1 MATLTRAESLAI
13 LSGGAKGKGTPA
25 LEQDEE
31 KQNGSQNSGSAVMS
45 REESLKILSEG
56 AAGTYKPKNET
67 VSNSPSTAGLADMF
81 TPFGATKAAWAA
93 PQQTQRAKLQKELDR
108 LDNAAAYVTTTEQSD
123 EIDAQRKPIIEQLR
137 KLDEAEGKTG
147 VYTGGDRLKNA
158 LGNAKLATQQGLTQA
173 DHRIAQTADWLFGGI
188 AKEGKALVNAT
199 LQTINPNWGFKDE
212 DPWITRYNKRGAEV
226 LAQNDAIAQQ
236 RIEEGKLNKTAWKYA
251 PEVVAAIPDA
261 VLAFATGGAI
271 AGGQATRAGLETASA
286 IAQGSS
292 AAQKLIPIADAAKNM
307 MKSPAWLSAFAQ
319 TAGGSYE
326 EALADGATEEQ
337 ANLYALLNGF
347 ANATIEVGG
356 SDEAMGGIQKLPQ
369 QLRDALEKG
378 NKNAVMQWV
387 KSTAGEATEEVL
399 QGMAEKG
406 LRGLYTDVPL
416 YSDTDENAVINP
428 KRAKEEALG
437 GLIVGGVLGGGQT
450 ALQSAINSGRG
461 QNANGAQD
469 AQEMQSAAGDISAP
483 PAQANAD
490 TGASARLNSDV
501 QTDVGLQNAEGIKK
515 AASEAANADIA
526 GDSRVA
532 NAEVST
538 PDMIPAAQTEDAE
551 QSVDYDTGRYNR
563 AAKAAQNAQRA
574 TPQAETP
581 PATANATQT
590 ASDELNLRD
599 EGNVSSSD
607 YDTQRLESLM
617 FSEAPQ
623 EAVHNTDSFD
633 AVTAN
638 DDFQNRD
645 FNDVG
650 NRKIKAYM
658 YENPEVKP
666 FFQFEAEAMLSDL
679 KNSVKGER
687 FYNSQLAYD
696 SGSEYGWTGN
706 KRLVSDDIAVL
717 LDYGYSYEEIEKG
730 LKAIIED
737 DGRENNACSKRIE
750 FLLNDRLMD
759 GYTDWLSN
767 EFVPPNQEYRNMI
780 LEKQINAYSKEA
792 FEEYLKAETPP
803 PTANAA
809 QAAPGALNMQEET
822 TAQGQKTTAAQNAAP
837 ANDNQTTG
845 QRERPKG
852 ANAVRGFS
860 VNIATDEAMNEDLR
874 ESHRESPD
882 TYEPLANKDVL
893 AKANAIYAEGFESAR
908 NKLQQAIGAAKNGGS
923 LAPEMLPLG
932 RMVANELAKSDLK
945 AAREITSD
953 LAVELTKAGQFI
965 QAAKLLRQ
973 TGASPLDV
981 MDTIA
986 KGLAEINKA
995 VAEKYPRKAEKWEAA
1010 LTDAEIEQIQ
1020 NTDFK
1025 QDGAFESVYEQVM
1038 KRVGEEMPAGLWEK
1052 LTEIRRISMLLNPK
1066 TQIKNAASNIPMMGM
1081 RKVSEK
1087 LSGAIQDG
1095 LTAVGWMDKAEQTR
1109 TSNVSGAKKEL
1120 ARRVYDEVKDD
1131 IKGQSNKWDMRQDIN
1146 KYRTYFKKGAI
1157 QKFIERKV
1165 GKEMQHSVLE
1175 STRQLTYE
1183 LLETGDAPFVKS
1195 AFVDSLA
1202 QYCAAQGIHN
1212 RADVTQAAIDFA
1224 TANAMEA
1231 TFKNANAI
1239 ATALNNLK
1247 RNSSVASAAL
1257 DVLLPFTTTPAN
1269 IMQLTLDYSPLGF
1282 FKALGS
1288 NIMGKSTMAQR
1299 IDMISKATTGSALM
1313 ALGFALRAMGKIT
1326 GAEPDDEDEA
1336 EWQKA
1341 NGWQPYSFRG
1351 KDGGWYYAYDWA
1363 QPVGSMLVFGSEI
1376 YDAIQG
1382 REDWRDAVFNA
1393 VYASGDSAL
1402 NMSLFQN
1409 ILGVLKGTGSPTEKV
1424 LEEIITGGATQFMPG
1439 IAGAIAR
1446 TIDETK
1452 RSTYTGADVIDDTKA
1467 RLQANT
1473 PFASKKLPASVNVK
1487 GEENTRGN
1495 LGERILQN
1503 FISPGNFSK
1512 GKGKKTDVDKEIESL
1527 YAETEDNSIFPRKSP
1542 YKVSYD
1548 GETYTFTGDERADF
1562 QKIQGNKYYELASK
1576 LIASD
1581 IYRNASGY
1589 DRAKML
1595 AEISSFSLDA
1605 AKRDFFKDKD
1615 GVEYSS
1621 DKYDSIYESGTKNA
1635 WEYLGAKTAFTQAKK
1650 QNDYSAQ
1657 DKFLKVYDQL
1667 TAGTKRMLENSSATA
1682 RMDDMAEA
1690 YEKGGI
1696 RAKEWNTVY
1705 EKYKELNG
1713 TKRSGYTASDK
1724 ATDFEA
1730 WMEREGFTQNQ
1741 RKILTDQFTFFSQVP
1756 GDAGRYNSLKDAG
1769 FDTDSAY
1776 AIYDKVSSLTA
1787 PTGEKTVKDWQKLEA
1802 INSLDLSGEEKIKA
1816 LSVYYPPNDD
1826 GKEDAMVRRYKAAEE
1841 QGISFATWTKA
1852 MKIIAG
1858 ADGTS
1863 RKAIFA
1869 AVQEAGYTET
1879 DAQIIYD
1886 IWKHS

>member
-13 LSGGAKGKGTPA
+13 LSGGAKGKSAPA

-31 KQNGSQNSGSAVMS
+31 KQNGSQNSGGAVMS

-67 VSNSPSTAGLADMF
+67 ADSSSF
-81 TPFGATKAAWAA
+81 TSKSGEFDASAAA
-93 PQQTQRAKLQKELDR
+93 PTADYTQQRAKLQKELDR

-158 LGNAKLATQQGLTQA
+158 LGNAKLVTQQGLTQA

-199 LQTINPNWGFKDE
+199 LQTINPNWGFEDE
-212 DPWITRYNKRGAEV
+212 DPWITRYNKRGTEV
-226 LAQNDAIAQQ
+226 LAQNDAVAQR

-261 VLAFATGGAI
+261 VLAFATGGASTG
-271 AGGQATRAGLETASA
+271 AQATRAGLETASA

-307 MKSPAWLSAFAQ
+307 MKSPAWMSAFAQ

-337 ANLYALLNGF
+337 ASLYALLNGF

-356 SDEAMGGIQKLPQ
+356 TDEAMGGIQKLPQ

-387 KSTAGEATEEVL
+387 KSTAGEAKEEVL

-461 QNANGAQD
+461 QNANGAQTV
-469 AQEMQSAAGDISAP
+469 QETQNAAGDISAP
-483 PAQANAD
+483 PTQENAD
-490 TGASARLNSDV
+490 TGASARLNSDA
-501 QTDVGLQNAEGIKK
+501 QTGADAQNAEGIKK
-515 AASEAANADIA
+515 AASKAANADIT
-526 GDSRVA
+526 GDSRIA
-532 NAEVST
+532 NAEAST
-538 PDMIPAAQTEDAE
+538 PDMIPAAQTEETE

-563 AAKAAQNAQRA
+563 AAKA
-574 TPQAETP
+574 
-581 PATANATQT
+581 
-590 ASDELNLRD
+590 
-599 EGNVSSSD
+599 
-607 YDTQRLESLM
+607 ES
-617 FSEAPQ
+617 Q
-623 EAVHNTDSFD
+623 
-633 AVTAN
+633 
-638 DDFQNRD
+638 
-645 FNDVG
+645 G
-650 NRKIKAYM
+650 
-658 YENPEVKP
+658 
-666 FFQFEAEAMLSDL
+666 
-679 KNSVKGER
+679 
-687 FYNSQLAYD
+687 
-696 SGSEYGWTGN
+696 
-706 KRLVSDDIAVL
+706 
-717 LDYGYSYEEIEKG
+717 
-730 LKAIIED
+730 
-737 DGRENNACSKRIE
+737 KRI
-750 FLLNDRLMD
+750 
-759 GYTDWLSN
+759 
-767 EFVPPNQEYRNMI
+767 
-780 LEKQINAYSKEA
+780 
-792 FEEYLKAETPP
+792 
-803 PTANAA
+803 
-809 QAAPGALNMQEET
+809 
-822 TAQGQKTTAAQNAAP
+822 
-837 ANDNQTTG
+837 
-845 QRERPKG
+845 
-852 ANAVRGFS
+852 RGFS
-860 VNIATDEAMNEDLR
+860 ENVATDEAMNEDLR

-893 AKANAIYAEGFESAR
+893 AKANAIYAEGFDSAR
-908 NKLQQAIGAAKNGGS
+908 SKLQQAIGAAKNGQK

-932 RMVANELAKSDLK
+932 RMVANELAKTDLK

-981 MDTIA
+981 METIT

-995 VAEKYPRKAEKWEAA
+995 VAEQYPRKAAKWEAA

-1066 TQIKNAASNIPMMGM
+1066 TQIKNIAANIPMMGM

-1109 TSNVSGAKKEL
+1109 TSYVSDAKKEL

-1175 STRQLTYE
+1175 STRELTYE
-1183 LLETGDAPFVKS
+1183 LLEMGDAPFVKS

-1341 NGWQPYSFRG
+1341 NGWQAYSLRG

-1452 RSTYTGADVIDDTKA
+1452 RSTYTGGDVIEDTKA

-1562 QKIQGNKYYELASK
+1562 QKIQGSKYYELASK

-1605 AKRDFFKDKD
+1605 AKRDFFKGKD

-1657 DKFLKVYDQL
+1657 DKFLEVYDQL
-1667 TAGTKRMLENSSATA
+1667 TAGTKRMLENASATA

-1696 RAKEWNTVY
+1696 RAKEWNSVY

-1802 INSLDLSGEEKIKA
+1802 INSLDLTGEEKIKA

>member
-1 MATLTRAESLAI
+1 MA
-13 LSGGAKGKGTPA
+13 
-25 LEQDEE
+25 Q
-31 KQNGSQNSGSAVMS
+31 MS
-45 REESLKILSEG
+45 REESLRIINDFINQKGTANNAVPASAQQPQQSQPAQGSREENLKIINDFISG
-56 AAGTYKPKNET
+56 YTPKNQT
-67 VSNSPSTAGLADMF
+67 VDNSSFTSKSGNGSVDTPPTADY
-81 TPFGATKAAWAA
+81 T
-93 PQQTQRAKLQKELDR
+93 QQRAKLQKELDR

-199 LQTINPNWGFKDE
+199 LQTINPNWGFEDE
-212 DPWITRYNKRGAEV
+212 DPWITKYNKRGAEV

-236 RIEEGKLNKTAWKYA
+236 RIEEGRLNKTSWKYA

-261 VLAFATGGAI
+261 VLAFATGGASTG
-271 AGGQATRAGLETASA
+271 AQATRAGLETASA

-292 AAQKLIPIADAAKNM
+292 AAQKLIPIANATKNM

-337 ANLYALLNGF
+337 ASLYALLNGF

-387 KSTAGEATEEVL
+387 KSTAGEAKEEVL

-461 QNANGAQD
+461 QNANGTQT
-469 AQEMQSAAGDISAP
+469 AQETQNAAGDISAP

-490 TGASARLNSDV
+490 TGASAWLNSDV
-501 QTDVGLQNAEGIKK
+501 QTDVDARNAEGIKK
-515 AASEAANADIA
+515 AASSAANADIA

-532 NAEVST
+532 NAEASA
-538 PDMIPAAQTEDAE
+538 PDMIPAAQTEEAE
-551 QSVDYDTGRYNR
+551 QSVDYDTGRYSR
-563 AAKAAQNAQRA
+563 AARA
-574 TPQAETP
+574 
-581 PATANATQT
+581 
-590 ASDELNLRD
+590 
-599 EGNVSSSD
+599 
-607 YDTQRLESLM
+607 ES
-617 FSEAPQ
+617 Q
-623 EAVHNTDSFD
+623 
-633 AVTAN
+633 
-638 DDFQNRD
+638 
-645 FNDVG
+645 G
-650 NRKIKAYM
+650 
-658 YENPEVKP
+658 
-666 FFQFEAEAMLSDL
+666 
-679 KNSVKGER
+679 
-687 FYNSQLAYD
+687 
-696 SGSEYGWTGN
+696 
-706 KRLVSDDIAVL
+706 
-717 LDYGYSYEEIEKG
+717 
-730 LKAIIED
+730 
-737 DGRENNACSKRIE
+737 KRI
-750 FLLNDRLMD
+750 
-759 GYTDWLSN
+759 
-767 EFVPPNQEYRNMI
+767 
-780 LEKQINAYSKEA
+780 
-792 FEEYLKAETPP
+792 
-803 PTANAA
+803 
-809 QAAPGALNMQEET
+809 
-822 TAQGQKTTAAQNAAP
+822 
-837 ANDNQTTG
+837 
-845 QRERPKG
+845 
-852 ANAVRGFS
+852 RGFS
-860 VNIATDEAMNEDLR
+860 ENVATDEAMNKDLR

-893 AKANAIYAEGFESAR
+893 AKADAIYAEGFDSAR
-908 NKLQQAIGAAKNGGS
+908 SKLQQAIGAAKNGQK

-932 RMVANELAKSDLK
+932 RMVANELAKTDLK

-981 MDTIA
+981 METIA

-995 VAEKYPRKAEKWEAA
+995 VAEQYPRKAAKWEAA

-1066 TQIKNAASNIPMMGM
+1066 TQIKNIAANIPMMGM

-1109 TSNVSGAKKEL
+1109 TSYVSDAKKEL

-1313 ALGFALRAMGKIT
+1313 ALGFALRAIGAIT
-1326 GAEPDDEDEA
+1326 GAEPDDDDEA
-1336 EWQKA
+1336 EWLKA
-1341 NGWQPYSFRG
+1341 NGWQAYSFRG
-1351 KDGGWYYAYDWA
+1351 KDGDWYYAYDWA

-1382 REDWRDAVFNA
+1382 QKDWRDAVLDA

-1409 ILGVLKGTGSPTEKV
+1409 VLEVLNGSGSPTENV
-1424 LEEIITGGATQFMPG
+1424 VDAIIKGGATQFLPG

-1452 RSTYTGADVIDDTKA
+1452 RSSYTGGDVIDDTKA
-1467 RLQANT
+1467 QLQANT

-1495 LGERILQN
+1495 TWERILQN

-1512 GKGKKTDVDKEIESL
+1512 GKGKKTDVDMEIESL

-1562 QKIQGNKYYELASK
+1562 QKIQGSKYYELASK

-1730 WMEREGFTQNQ
+1730 WMEREGFTKNQ

-1787 PTGEKTVKDWQKLEA
+1787 PKGEKTVKDWQKLEA
-1802 INSLDLSGEEKIKA
+1802 INSLDLTGEEKIKA

-1826 GKEDAMVRRYKAAEE
+1826 GKEDAMVRRYKAAEK

-1852 MKIIAG
+1852 MKIIAS

>member
-1 MATLTRAESLAI
+1 M
-13 LSGGAKGKGTPA
+13 
-25 LEQDEE
+25 
-31 KQNGSQNSGSAVMS
+31 
-45 REESLKILSEG
+45 
-56 AAGTYKPKNET
+56 
-67 VSNSPSTAGLADMF
+67 
-81 TPFGATKAAWAA
+81 
-93 PQQTQRAKLQKELDR
+93 
-108 LDNAAAYVTTTEQSD
+108 
-123 EIDAQRKPIIEQLR
+123 
-137 KLDEAEGKTG
+137 
-147 VYTGGDRLKNA
+147 
-158 LGNAKLATQQGLTQA
+158 
-173 DHRIAQTADWLFGGI
+173 
-188 AKEGKALVNAT
+188 
-199 LQTINPNWGFKDE
+199 
-212 DPWITRYNKRGAEV
+212 
-226 LAQNDAIAQQ
+226 
-236 RIEEGKLNKTAWKYA
+236 
-251 PEVVAAIPDA
+251 
-261 VLAFATGGAI
+261 
-271 AGGQATRAGLETASA
+271 
-286 IAQGSS
+286 
-292 AAQKLIPIADAAKNM
+292 
-307 MKSPAWLSAFAQ
+307 SAFAQ

-337 ANLYALLNGF
+337 ASLYALLNGF

-378 NKNAVMQWV
+378 NKSAVMQWV
-387 KSTAGEATEEVL
+387 KSTAGEAKEEVL

-416 YSDTDENAVINP
+416 YSTTDGNAVINP

-450 ALQSAINSGRG
+450 VLQSAINGGRV
-461 QNANGAQD
+461 QNANGAQN
-469 AQEMQSAAGDISAP
+469 AQEAPDAAGDISAP
-483 PAQANAD
+483 PTQENAV

-501 QTDVGLQNAEGIKK
+501 QAGAEPQSTEGIKK
-515 AASEAANADIA
+515 AASRAAKGA

-532 NAEVST
+532 NAEASRST
-538 PDMIPAAQTEDAE
+538 SETKNALSPAAEADASNANIAPE
-551 QSVDYDTGRYNR
+551 AQNVNPSSDYDTGRYNR
-563 AAKAAQNAQRA
+563 AAKA
-574 TPQAETP
+574 E
-581 PATANATQT
+581 
-590 ASDELNLRD
+590 
-599 EGNVSSSD
+599 
-607 YDTQRLESLM
+607 
-617 FSEAPQ
+617 
-623 EAVHNTDSFD
+623 
-633 AVTAN
+633 
-638 DDFQNRD
+638 
-645 FNDVG
+645 
-650 NRKIKAYM
+650 
-658 YENPEVKP
+658 
-666 FFQFEAEAMLSDL
+666 
-679 KNSVKGER
+679 VKGER
-687 FYNSQLAYD
+687 
-696 SGSEYGWTGN
+696 
-706 KRLVSDDIAVL
+706 I
-717 LDYGYSYEEIEKG
+717 
-730 LKAIIED
+730 
-737 DGRENNACSKRIE
+737 
-750 FLLNDRLMD
+750 
-759 GYTDWLSN
+759 
-767 EFVPPNQEYRNMI
+767 
-780 LEKQINAYSKEA
+780 
-792 FEEYLKAETPP
+792 
-803 PTANAA
+803 
-809 QAAPGALNMQEET
+809 
-822 TAQGQKTTAAQNAAP
+822 
-837 ANDNQTTG
+837 
-845 QRERPKG
+845 
-852 ANAVRGFS
+852 RGFS
-860 VNIATDEAMNEDLR
+860 ENVATSEMMDEGLR
-874 ESHRESPD
+874 QAHRENPD
-882 TYEPLANKDVL
+882 TYKPLANKDVV
-893 AKANAIYAEGFESAR
+893 AKANAIYAEGFDSAYR
-908 NKLQQAIGAAKNGGS
+908 KFQQAIGAAKNGYK
-923 LAPEMLPLG
+923 LAPEMVPLG
-932 RMVANELAKSDLK
+932 AMLANDLAKTDLE
-945 AAREITSD
+945 AAHEITSD
-953 LAVELTKAGQFI
+953 IAVEFTATSQFV
-965 QAAKLLRQ
+965 QLGNLLRQ
-973 TGASPLDV
+973 MN
-981 MDTIA
+981 MDTPAGTIEIIS

-995 VAEKYPRKAEKWEAA
+995 VAEQYPRKAAKWEAA
-1010 LTDAEIEQIQ
+1010 LTPAEIEQIQ

-1066 TQIKNAASNIPMMGM
+1066 TQIKNIAANVPMMGM

-1109 TSNVSGAKKEL
+1109 TSYVSDAKKEL

-1131 IKGQSNKWDMRQDIN
+1131 IKGQSNKWDMRQDVN
-1146 KYRTYFKKGAI
+1146 KYRTYFKKGAV
-1157 QKFIERKV
+1157 QKFIESKV

-1183 LLETGDAPFVKS
+1183 LLEMGDAPFVKS

-1288 NIMGKSTMAQR
+1288 NITGKSTMAQR

-1341 NGWQPYSFRG
+1341 NGWQAYSFRG
-1351 KDGGWYYAYDWA
+1351 EDGDWYYAYDWA

-1409 ILGVLKGTGSPTEKV
+1409 ILGVLKLPGSPTEKV
-1424 LEEIITGGATQFMPG
+1424 LEEIVTGGATQFLPG
-1439 IAGAIAR
+1439 IAGAVAR

-1452 RSTYTGADVIDDTKA
+1452 RSTYTGGDVIDDTKA
-1467 RLQANT
+1467 QLQANT

-1495 LGERILQN
+1495 AWERILQN

-1548 GETYTFTGDERADF
+1548 GETYTFTGDERAGF
-1562 QKIQGNKYYELASK
+1562 QKIQGRKYYELASK

-1650 QNDYSAQ
+1650 QNDYTAQ

-1696 RAKEWNTVY
+1696 RSKDWNTVY

-1730 WMEREGFTQNQ
+1730 WMEREGFTTNQ

-1802 INSLDLSGEEKIKA
+1802 INSLDLTGEEKIKA

-1852 MKIIAG
+1852 MKIIAS

-1869 AVQEAGYTET
+1869 AVEKAGYTET

>member
-13 LSGGAKGKGTPA
+13 LSGGAKGKSTPA

-31 KQNGSQNSGSAVMS
+31 TRRSSQNSDGAVMS
-45 REESLKILSEG
+45 REVSLKILSEG

-81 TPFGATKAAWAA
+81 TPFGAAKDS
-93 PQQTQRAKLQKELDR
+93 REKLQKELDR

-158 LGNAKLATQQGLTQA
+158 LGNVKLTTQQGLTQA

-199 LQTINPNWGFKDE
+199 LQTINPNWGFEDE
-212 DPWITRYNKRGAEV
+212 DPLISKYNKRGTEV
-226 LAQNDAIAQQ
+226 LAQNDAVAQQ

-261 VLAFATGGAI
+261 VLAFATGGASTG
-271 AGGQATRAGLETASA
+271 AQATRAGLETASA
-286 IAQGSS
+286 IAQGSR
-292 AAQKLIPIADAAKNM
+292 AAQKLIPIADAAKDM
-307 MKSPAWLSAFAQ
+307 MKSPAWMSAFAQ

-337 ANLYALLNGF
+337 ASLYALLNGF

-378 NKNAVMQWV
+378 NKSAVMQWV
-387 KSTAGEATEEVL
+387 KSTAGEAKEEVL

-406 LRGLYTDVPL
+406 LRGLYTNDVPL
-416 YSDTDENAVINP
+416 YSATDENAVINP

-450 ALQSAINSGRG
+450 VLQSAVNSGRG
-461 QNANGAQD
+461 QNANGAQN
-469 AQEMQSAAGDISAP
+469 AQETQTAAGDISAP
-483 PAQANAD
+483 PTQANAD

-501 QTDVGLQNAEGIKK
+501 QAGADVQNAEGIKN
-515 AASEAANADIA
+515 AASRAANADIA

-532 NAEVST
+532 NAEASRST
-538 PDMIPAAQTEDAE
+538 SETSGANSPAINAEDVQTADANAWRVTSETKNALSPAAEADASNANIAPE
-551 QSVDYDTGRYNR
+551 AQNVNPSDDYDTGRYNR
-563 AAKAAQNAQRA
+563 AARA
-574 TPQAETP
+574 
-581 PATANATQT
+581 
-590 ASDELNLRD
+590 
-599 EGNVSSSD
+599 
-607 YDTQRLESLM
+607 ES
-617 FSEAPQ
+617 Q
-623 EAVHNTDSFD
+623 
-633 AVTAN
+633 
-638 DDFQNRD
+638 
-645 FNDVG
+645 G
-650 NRKIKAYM
+650 
-658 YENPEVKP
+658 
-666 FFQFEAEAMLSDL
+666 
-679 KNSVKGER
+679 
-687 FYNSQLAYD
+687 
-696 SGSEYGWTGN
+696 
-706 KRLVSDDIAVL
+706 
-717 LDYGYSYEEIEKG
+717 
-730 LKAIIED
+730 
-737 DGRENNACSKRIE
+737 KRI
-750 FLLNDRLMD
+750 
-759 GYTDWLSN
+759 
-767 EFVPPNQEYRNMI
+767 
-780 LEKQINAYSKEA
+780 
-792 FEEYLKAETPP
+792 
-803 PTANAA
+803 
-809 QAAPGALNMQEET
+809 
-822 TAQGQKTTAAQNAAP
+822 
-837 ANDNQTTG
+837 
-845 QRERPKG
+845 
-852 ANAVRGFS
+852 RGFS
-860 VNIATDEAMNEDLR
+860 ENVATDEAMNEDLR

-893 AKANAIYAEGFESAR
+893 AKANAIYAEGFDSAR
-908 NKLQQAIGAAKNGGS
+908 SKLQQAIGAAKSGQT

-932 RMVANELAKSDLK
+932 RMVANELAKTDLK

-981 MDTIA
+981 METIA

-995 VAEKYPRKAEKWEAA
+995 VADKYPRKAAKWEAA
-1010 LTDAEIEQIQ
+1010 LTEAEIKQIQ

-1066 TQIKNAASNIPMMGM
+1066 TQFKNIAANIPMMGM

-1109 TSNVSGAKKEL
+1109 TSYVSDAKKEL

-1247 RNSSVASAAL
+1247 RNSSAASAAL

-1282 FKALGS
+1282 IKAAGS
-1288 NIMGKSTMAQR
+1288 KIEGKSTKAQR

-1313 ALGFALRAMGKIT
+1313 ALGFAARAIGAIT

-1336 EWQKA
+1336 EWLKA
-1341 NGWQPYSFRG
+1341 NGWQAYSFRG
-1351 KDGGWYYAYDWA
+1351 EDGDWYYAYDWA

-1424 LEEIITGGATQFMPG
+1424 LEEIVTGGATQFMPG

-1446 TIDETK
+1446 TIDGTK
-1452 RSTYTGADVIDDTKA
+1452 RSSYTGGDVIDDTKA
-1467 RLQANT
+1467 QLQANT

-1495 LGERILQN
+1495 TWERILQN

-1512 GKGKKTDVDKEIESL
+1512 GEGKKTDVDKEIESL

-1548 GETYTFTGDERADF
+1548 GETYTFTGDERAGF
-1562 QKIQGNKYYELASK
+1562 QKIQGSKYYELASK

-1621 DKYDSIYESGTKNA
+1621 DKYDSIYESGTKNV

-1650 QNDYSAQ
+1650 QNDYTAQ
-1657 DKFLKVYDQL
+1657 DKFLEVYDQL

-1696 RAKEWNTVY
+1696 RSQDWNAVY

-1713 TKRSGYTASDK
+1713 TKRSGYTASDR

-1730 WMEREGFTQNQ
+1730 WMEREGFTKNQ

-1802 INSLDLSGEEKIKA
+1802 INSLDLTGEEKIKA

-1869 AVQEAGYTET
+1869 AVQDAGYTET

>member
-31 KQNGSQNSGSAVMS
+31 KQNGPQNSGGAVMS

-67 VSNSPSTAGLADMF
+67 VDNSSF
-81 TPFGATKAAWAA
+81 TSKSGKFDASAAA
-93 PQQTQRAKLQKELDR
+93 PTADHTQQRAKLQKELDR

-158 LGNAKLATQQGLTQA
+158 LGNVKLATQQGLTQA

-188 AKEGKALVNAT
+188 AKQGKALVNAT

-212 DPWITRYNKRGAEV
+212 DPWITRYNKRGTEV
-226 LAQNDAIAQQ
+226 LAQNDAIAQR

-261 VLAFATGGAI
+261 VLAFATGGASTG
-271 AGGQATRAGLETASA
+271 AQATRAGLETASA

-307 MKSPAWLSAFAQ
+307 MKSPAWMSAFAQ
-319 TAGGSYE
+319 SAGGSYE

-437 GLIVGGVLGGGQT
+437 GLIVGGILGGGQT

-461 QNANGAQD
+461 QNANGAQT
-469 AQEMQSAAGDISAP
+469 AQETQNAEGDISAP
-483 PAQANAD
+483 PTQENAD
-490 TGASARLNSDV
+490 TDASARLNSDV
-501 QTDVGLQNAEGIKK
+501 QTDVDSQNAEGIKK
-515 AASEAANADIA
+515 AAPKAANADIA

-532 NAEVST
+532 NTEAST
-538 PDMIPAAQTEDAE
+538 PDMIPAAQTEETE

-563 AAKAAQNAQRA
+563 AAKA
-574 TPQAETP
+574 
-581 PATANATQT
+581 
-590 ASDELNLRD
+590 
-599 EGNVSSSD
+599 
-607 YDTQRLESLM
+607 ES
-617 FSEAPQ
+617 Q
-623 EAVHNTDSFD
+623 
-633 AVTAN
+633 
-638 DDFQNRD
+638 
-645 FNDVG
+645 
-650 NRKIKAYM
+650 
-658 YENPEVKP
+658 
-666 FFQFEAEAMLSDL
+666 
-679 KNSVKGER
+679 
-687 FYNSQLAYD
+687 
-696 SGSEYGWTGN
+696 
-706 KRLVSDDIAVL
+706 
-717 LDYGYSYEEIEKG
+717 
-730 LKAIIED
+730 
-737 DGRENNACSKRIE
+737 GRRI
-750 FLLNDRLMD
+750 
-759 GYTDWLSN
+759 
-767 EFVPPNQEYRNMI
+767 
-780 LEKQINAYSKEA
+780 
-792 FEEYLKAETPP
+792 
-803 PTANAA
+803 
-809 QAAPGALNMQEET
+809 
-822 TAQGQKTTAAQNAAP
+822 
-837 ANDNQTTG
+837 
-845 QRERPKG
+845 
-852 ANAVRGFS
+852 RGFS
-860 VNIATDEAMNEDLR
+860 ENVATDEAMNEALR

-893 AKANAIYAEGFESAR
+893 AKANAIYAEGFDSAR
-908 NKLQQAIGAAKNGGS
+908 SKLQQAIGAAKNGQMLS
-923 LAPEMLPLG
+923 PEMLPLG
-932 RMVANELAKSDLK
+932 RMVANELAKTDLK

-973 TGASPLDV
+973 TGASPLDA
-981 MDTIA
+981 METIA

-995 VAEKYPRKAEKWEAA
+995 VAEKYPRKAAKWEAV

-1066 TQIKNAASNIPMMGM
+1066 TQIKNVAANIPMIGM

-1109 TSNVSGAKKEL
+1109 TSNVSDAKKEL

-1131 IKGQSNKWDMRQDIN
+1131 IKGKSNKWDMRQDIN

-1212 RADVTQAAIDFA
+1212 RADVTQTAIDFA

-1269 IMQLTLDYSPLGF
+1269 IMKLTLDYSPLGF

-1299 IDMISKATTGSALM
+1299 IDLISKATTGSALM

-1341 NGWQPYSFRG
+1341 NGWQAYSLRG

-1424 LEEIITGGATQFMPG
+1424 LEEIITGGATQFLPG

-1452 RSTYTGADVIDDTKA
+1452 RSTYTGGDVIDDTKA

-1562 QKIQGNKYYELASK
+1562 QKIQGSKYYELASK

-1605 AKRDFFKDKD
+1605 AKRDFFKGKD

-1621 DKYDSIYESGTKNA
+1621 DKYDSIYESGVKNA

-1657 DKFLKVYDQL
+1657 DNFLKVYDQL

-1802 INSLDLSGEEKIKA
+1802 INSLDLTGEEKIKA
-1816 LSVYYPPNDD
+1816 LSVYYPPNDN

-1852 MKIIAG
+1852 MKIIAD
-1858 ADGTS
+1858 ADSTS

>member
-13 LSGGAKGKGTPA
+13 LSGGAKGKSAPA

-31 KQNGSQNSGSAVMS
+31 KQNGSQNSGGAVMS

-67 VSNSPSTAGLADMF
+67 VSDSPSTAGLAGILA
-81 TPFGATKAAWAA
+81 PFGATKAAGTA
-93 PQQTQRAKLQKELDR
+93 PQQTLRAKLQKELDR

-147 VYTGGDRLKNA
+147 IYTGGDRLKNA

-188 AKEGKALVNAT
+188 AREGKALVNAT
-199 LQTINPNWGFKDE
+199 LQTINPNWGFEDE

-226 LAQNDAIAQQ
+226 LAQNDAVAQR

-261 VLAFATGGAI
+261 VLAFATGGASTG
-271 AGGQATRAGLETASA
+271 AQATRAGLETASA

-319 TAGGSYE
+319 SAGGSYE

-387 KSTAGEATEEVL
+387 KSTAGEAKEEVL

-437 GLIVGGVLGGGQT
+437 GLIVGGVLGGGQM
-450 ALQSAINSGRG
+450 AIQSAINSGRG
-461 QNANGAQD
+461 QNANGAQT
-469 AQEMQSAAGDISAP
+469 AQETQNAAGDISAP
-483 PAQANAD
+483 PTQENAD

-501 QTDVGLQNAEGIKK
+501 QTDVDSQNAEDIKK
-515 AASEAANADIA
+515 AASKAANADITGA
-526 GDSRVA
+526 SRVA
-532 NAEVST
+532 NAEAST
-538 PDMIPAAQTEDAE
+538 PDMIPAAQTEETE

-563 AAKAAQNAQRA
+563 AAKA
-574 TPQAETP
+574 
-581 PATANATQT
+581 
-590 ASDELNLRD
+590 
-599 EGNVSSSD
+599 
-607 YDTQRLESLM
+607 ES
-617 FSEAPQ
+617 Q
-623 EAVHNTDSFD
+623 
-633 AVTAN
+633 
-638 DDFQNRD
+638 
-645 FNDVG
+645 G
-650 NRKIKAYM
+650 
-658 YENPEVKP
+658 
-666 FFQFEAEAMLSDL
+666 
-679 KNSVKGER
+679 
-687 FYNSQLAYD
+687 
-696 SGSEYGWTGN
+696 
-706 KRLVSDDIAVL
+706 
-717 LDYGYSYEEIEKG
+717 
-730 LKAIIED
+730 
-737 DGRENNACSKRIE
+737 KRI
-750 FLLNDRLMD
+750 
-759 GYTDWLSN
+759 
-767 EFVPPNQEYRNMI
+767 
-780 LEKQINAYSKEA
+780 
-792 FEEYLKAETPP
+792 
-803 PTANAA
+803 
-809 QAAPGALNMQEET
+809 
-822 TAQGQKTTAAQNAAP
+822 
-837 ANDNQTTG
+837 
-845 QRERPKG
+845 
-852 ANAVRGFS
+852 RGFS
-860 VNIATDEAMNEDLR
+860 ENVATDEAMNEDLR

-893 AKANAIYAEGFESAR
+893 AKANAIYAEGFDSAR
-908 NKLQQAIGAAKNGGS
+908 SKLQQAIGAAKNGQK

-932 RMVANELAKSDLK
+932 RMVANELAKTDLK

-981 MDTIA
+981 METIA

-995 VAEKYPRKAEKWEAA
+995 VAEKYPRKAVKWEAA

-1066 TQIKNAASNIPMMGM
+1066 TQIKNIAANIPMMGM

-1109 TSNVSGAKKEL
+1109 TSYVSDAKKEL

-1183 LLETGDAPFVKS
+1183 LLEMGDAPFVKS

-1269 IMQLTLDYSPLGF
+1269 IMRLTLDYSPLGF

-1341 NGWQPYSFRG
+1341 NGWQAYSLRG

-1452 RSTYTGADVIDDTKA
+1452 RSTYTGGDVIDDTKA

-1548 GETYTFTGDERADF
+1548 GETYTFTGDERAGF
-1562 QKIQGNKYYELASK
+1562 QKIQGSKYYELASK

-1650 QNDYSAQ
+1650 QNDYSVQ

-1696 RAKEWNTVY
+1696 RAKAWNTVY

>member
-1 MATLTRAESLAI
+1 MAILTRAESLAI

-31 KQNGSQNSGSAVMS
+31 KQNGSQNSGGAVMS

-81 TPFGATKAAWAA
+81 TPFGATKAAGAA

-158 LGNAKLATQQGLTQA
+158 LGNAKLAAQQGLTQA

-188 AKEGKALVNAT
+188 AKQGKALVNAT
-199 LQTINPNWGFKDE
+199 LQTINPNWGFEDE
-212 DPWITRYNKRGAEV
+212 DPWITRYNRRGAQV
-226 LAQNDAIAQQ
+226 LAQNDAIAKQ
-236 RIEEGKLNKTAWKYA
+236 RIEEGRLNKTAWKYA

-261 VLAFATGGAI
+261 VLAFATGGASTG
-271 AGGQATRAGLETASA
+271 AQATRAGLETASA

-292 AAQKLIPIADAAKNM
+292 AAQKLIPIADATKNM
-307 MKSPAWLSAFAQ
+307 MKSPAWMSAFAQ
-319 TAGGSYE
+319 SAGGSYE

-461 QNANGAQD
+461 QNANSAQD

-483 PAQANAD
+483 PTQENAD
-490 TGASARLNSDV
+490 RGASARLNSDV
-501 QTDVGLQNAEGIKK
+501 QTDVDAQNAEGIKK
-515 AASEAANADIA
+515 AASKAANADIA

-532 NAEVST
+532 NAEAST
-538 PDMIPAAQTEDAE
+538 PDMIPAAQTEETE
-551 QSVDYDTGRYNR
+551 QSIDYDTGRYNR
-563 AAKAAQNAQRA
+563 AAKA
-574 TPQAETP
+574 
-581 PATANATQT
+581 
-590 ASDELNLRD
+590 
-599 EGNVSSSD
+599 
-607 YDTQRLESLM
+607 ES
-617 FSEAPQ
+617 Q
-623 EAVHNTDSFD
+623 
-633 AVTAN
+633 
-638 DDFQNRD
+638 
-645 FNDVG
+645 G
-650 NRKIKAYM
+650 
-658 YENPEVKP
+658 
-666 FFQFEAEAMLSDL
+666 
-679 KNSVKGER
+679 
-687 FYNSQLAYD
+687 
-696 SGSEYGWTGN
+696 
-706 KRLVSDDIAVL
+706 
-717 LDYGYSYEEIEKG
+717 
-730 LKAIIED
+730 
-737 DGRENNACSKRIE
+737 KRI
-750 FLLNDRLMD
+750 
-759 GYTDWLSN
+759 
-767 EFVPPNQEYRNMI
+767 
-780 LEKQINAYSKEA
+780 
-792 FEEYLKAETPP
+792 
-803 PTANAA
+803 
-809 QAAPGALNMQEET
+809 
-822 TAQGQKTTAAQNAAP
+822 
-837 ANDNQTTG
+837 
-845 QRERPKG
+845 
-852 ANAVRGFS
+852 RGFS

-893 AKANAIYAEGFESAR
+893 AKANAIYAEGFEPAR

-923 LAPEMLPLG
+923 LSPEMLPLG
-932 RMVANELAKSDLK
+932 RMVANELAKTDLK

-973 TGASPLDV
+973 TGASPLDA
-981 MDTIA
+981 METIT

-995 VAEKYPRKAEKWEAA
+995 VAEKYPRKAGKWEAA

-1066 TQIKNAASNIPMMGM
+1066 TQIKNIAANIPMMGM

-1095 LTAVGWMDKAEQTR
+1095 LTAAGWMDKAEQTR
-1109 TSNVSGAKKEL
+1109 TSYVSDAKKEL

-1269 IMQLTLDYSPLGF
+1269 IMRLTLDYSPLGF

-1341 NGWQPYSFRG
+1341 NGWQPYSLRG
-1351 KDGGWYYAYDWA
+1351 EDGDWYYAYDWA

-1424 LEEIITGGATQFMPG
+1424 LEEIVTGGATQFMPG

-1452 RSTYTGADVIDDTKA
+1452 RSTYTGGDVIDDTKA

-1562 QKIQGNKYYELASK
+1562 QKIQGSKYYELASK

-1667 TAGTKRMLENSSATA
+1667 TTGTKRMLENSSATA

-1741 RKILTDQFTFFSQVP
+1741 RKILTDQFTFFSQIP
-1756 GDAGRYNSLKDAG
+1756 GDAGRYNSLKHAG

-1787 PTGEKTVKDWQKLEA
+1787 PAGEKTVKDWQKLEA
-1802 INSLDLSGEEKIKA
+1802 INSLDLTGEEKIKA

-1826 GKEDAMVRRYKAAEE
+1826 GKEDAMVRRYKAAAE

>member
-25 LEQDEE
+25 LEQGEE
-31 KQNGSQNSGSAVMS
+31 KRRSSQNSGGAVMS

-67 VSNSPSTAGLADMF
+67 ADNSSFASKSGKFDAS
-81 TPFGATKAAWAA
+81 AAA
-93 PQQTQRAKLQKELDR
+93 PTADYTQQRAKLQKELDR

-158 LGNAKLATQQGLTQA
+158 LGNVKLATQQGLTQA

-199 LQTINPNWGFKDE
+199 LQTINPNWGFEDE

-226 LAQNDAIAQQ
+226 LAQNDAVAQR
-236 RIEEGKLNKTAWKYA
+236 RIEEGRLNKTAWKYA

-261 VLAFATGGAI
+261 VLAFATGGAS
-271 AGGQATRAGLETASA
+271 AGAQGTRAGLETASA

-292 AAQKLIPIADAAKNM
+292 AAQKLIPIADATKNM
-307 MKSPAWLSAFAQ
+307 MKSPAWMSAFAQ
-319 TAGGSYE
+319 SAGGSYE

-387 KSTAGEATEEVL
+387 KSTAGEAKEEVL

-461 QNANGAQD
+461 QNANGTQT
-469 AQEMQSAAGDISAP
+469 AQETQNAAGDISAP
-483 PAQANAD
+483 PTQENAD
-490 TGASARLNSDV
+490 MGASARLNSDA
-501 QTDVGLQNAEGIKK
+501 QTDVGSQNAEGIKK
-515 AASEAANADIA
+515 AASKAANADIT

-563 AAKAAQNAQRA
+563 AAKA
-574 TPQAETP
+574 
-581 PATANATQT
+581 
-590 ASDELNLRD
+590 
-599 EGNVSSSD
+599 
-607 YDTQRLESLM
+607 ES
-617 FSEAPQ
+617 Q
-623 EAVHNTDSFD
+623 
-633 AVTAN
+633 
-638 DDFQNRD
+638 
-645 FNDVG
+645 G
-650 NRKIKAYM
+650 
-658 YENPEVKP
+658 
-666 FFQFEAEAMLSDL
+666 
-679 KNSVKGER
+679 
-687 FYNSQLAYD
+687 
-696 SGSEYGWTGN
+696 
-706 KRLVSDDIAVL
+706 
-717 LDYGYSYEEIEKG
+717 
-730 LKAIIED
+730 
-737 DGRENNACSKRIE
+737 KRI
-750 FLLNDRLMD
+750 
-759 GYTDWLSN
+759 
-767 EFVPPNQEYRNMI
+767 
-780 LEKQINAYSKEA
+780 
-792 FEEYLKAETPP
+792 
-803 PTANAA
+803 
-809 QAAPGALNMQEET
+809 
-822 TAQGQKTTAAQNAAP
+822 
-837 ANDNQTTG
+837 
-845 QRERPKG
+845 
-852 ANAVRGFS
+852 RGFS
-860 VNIATDEAMNEDLR
+860 ENVATDEAMNEDLR

-932 RMVANELAKSDLK
+932 RMVANELAKTDLK

-981 MDTIA
+981 METIA

-995 VAEKYPRKAEKWEAA
+995 VAEKYPRKAVKWEAA

-1066 TQIKNAASNIPMMGM
+1066 TQIKNIAANIPMMGM

-1109 TSNVSGAKKEL
+1109 TSYVSDAKKEL

-1183 LLETGDAPFVKS
+1183 LLEMGDAPFVKS

-1269 IMQLTLDYSPLGF
+1269 IMRLTLDYSPLGF

-1288 NIMGKSTMAQR
+1288 DIMGKSTMAQR

-1341 NGWQPYSFRG
+1341 NGWQAYSLRG

-1452 RSTYTGADVIDDTKA
+1452 RSTYTGGDVIDDTKA

-1562 QKIQGNKYYELASK
+1562 QKIQGSEYYELASK

-1769 FDTDSAY
+1769 FGTDSAY

-1802 INSLDLSGEEKIKA
+1802 INSLDLTGEEKIKA

>member
-13 LSGGAKGKGTPA
+13 LSGGAKGKSTPA
-25 LEQDEE
+25 MEQNEK
-31 KQNGSQNSGSAVMS
+31 KQNGSQSFGGAVMS

-67 VSNSPSTAGLADMF
+67 VSNSPSTAGLADVF
-81 TPFGATKAAWAA
+81 APFGATKAAGTA

-173 DHRIAQTADWLFGGI
+173 DHRIAQAADWLFGGI
-188 AKEGKALVNAT
+188 AKQGKALVNAT
-199 LQTINPNWGFKDE
+199 LQTINPNWGFEDE

-236 RIEEGKLNKTAWKYA
+236 RIKEGRLNKTAWKYA

-261 VLAFATGGAI
+261 VLAFATGGAS
-271 AGGQATRAGLETASA
+271 AGAQGTRAGLETASA

-307 MKSPAWLSAFAQ
+307 MKSPAWMSAFAQ
-319 TAGGSYE
+319 SAGGSYE

-450 ALQSAINSGRG
+450 AIQSAINSGRG

-469 AQEMQSAAGDISAP
+469 AQETQNAAGDISAP
-483 PAQANAD
+483 PTQENAD
-490 TGASARLNSDV
+490 AGASARLNSDV
-501 QTDVGLQNAEGIKK
+501 QTDVGLQNAEDIKK

-563 AAKAAQNAQRA
+563 AAKA
-574 TPQAETP
+574 
-581 PATANATQT
+581 
-590 ASDELNLRD
+590 
-599 EGNVSSSD
+599 
-607 YDTQRLESLM
+607 ES
-617 FSEAPQ
+617 Q
-623 EAVHNTDSFD
+623 
-633 AVTAN
+633 
-638 DDFQNRD
+638 
-645 FNDVG
+645 G
-650 NRKIKAYM
+650 
-658 YENPEVKP
+658 
-666 FFQFEAEAMLSDL
+666 
-679 KNSVKGER
+679 
-687 FYNSQLAYD
+687 
-696 SGSEYGWTGN
+696 
-706 KRLVSDDIAVL
+706 
-717 LDYGYSYEEIEKG
+717 
-730 LKAIIED
+730 
-737 DGRENNACSKRIE
+737 KRI
-750 FLLNDRLMD
+750 
-759 GYTDWLSN
+759 
-767 EFVPPNQEYRNMI
+767 
-780 LEKQINAYSKEA
+780 
-792 FEEYLKAETPP
+792 
-803 PTANAA
+803 
-809 QAAPGALNMQEET
+809 
-822 TAQGQKTTAAQNAAP
+822 
-837 ANDNQTTG
+837 
-845 QRERPKG
+845 
-852 ANAVRGFS
+852 RGFS
-860 VNIATDEAMNEDLR
+860 ENVATDEAMDEDLR

-882 TYEPLANKDVL
+882 TYEPLANKAVL
-893 AKANAIYAEGFESAR
+893 AKANAIYAEGFEPAR

-923 LAPEMLPLG
+923 LSPEMLPLG
-932 RMVANELAKSDLK
+932 RMVANELAKTDLK

-981 MDTIA
+981 METIA

-995 VAEKYPRKAEKWEAA
+995 VAEQYPRKAAKWEAA

-1066 TQIKNAASNIPMMGM
+1066 TQFKNIAANIPMMGM

-1109 TSNVSGAKKEL
+1109 TSYVSDAKKEL

-1131 IKGQSNKWDMRQDIN
+1131 IEGQSNKWDMRQDVN
-1146 KYRTYFKKGAI
+1146 EYRTYFKKGAI

-1183 LLETGDAPFVKS
+1183 LLKMGDAPFVKS

-1239 ATALNNLK
+1239 AAALNSLK

-1341 NGWQPYSFRG
+1341 NGWQPYSLRG
-1351 KDGGWYYAYDWA
+1351 EDGGWYYAYDWA

-1424 LEEIITGGATQFMPG
+1424 LEEIVTGGATQFMPG

-1452 RSTYTGADVIDDTKA
+1452 RSTYTGGDVIDDTKA

-1512 GKGKKTDVDKEIESL
+1512 GKGKKTDVDTEIESL

-1562 QKIQGNKYYELASK
+1562 QKIQGSKYYELASK

-1650 QNDYSAQ
+1650 QNDYTAQ
-1657 DKFLKVYDQL
+1657 DKFLEVYDQL

-1696 RAKEWNTVY
+1696 RAKEWNSVY

-1741 RKILTDQFTFFSQVP
+1741 RKILTDQFTFFSQIP

-1826 GKEDAMVRRYKAAEE
+1826 GKEDAMVRRYKAAEK

>member
-31 KQNGSQNSGSAVMS
+31 KQNGSQNSGGAVMS

-67 VSNSPSTAGLADMF
+67 VSNSPSTAGLAGILA
-81 TPFGATKAAWAA
+81 PFGATKAAGTA

-173 DHRIAQTADWLFGGI
+173 DHRIAQTVDWLFGGI

-199 LQTINPNWGFKDE
+199 LQTINPNWGFEDE

-226 LAQNDAIAQQ
+226 LAQNDAVAQQ
-236 RIEEGKLNKTAWKYA
+236 RIEEGRLNKTAWKYA

-261 VLAFATGGAI
+261 VLAFATGGASTG
-271 AGGQATRAGLETASA
+271 AQATRAGLETASA

-292 AAQKLIPIADAAKNM
+292 VAQKLIPIADAAKNM
-307 MKSPAWLSAFAQ
+307 MKSPAWMSAFAQ

-387 KSTAGEATEEVL
+387 KSTAGEAKEEVL

-461 QNANGAQD
+461 QNANGTQT
-469 AQEMQSAAGDISAP
+469 AQETQNAAGDISAP
-483 PAQANAD
+483 PTQENAD
-490 TGASARLNSDV
+490 RGASARLNSDA
-501 QTDVGLQNAEGIKK
+501 QAGTGSQNAEGIKK
-515 AASEAANADIA
+515 AASKAANADIT
-526 GDSRVA
+526 GDSRAA
-532 NAEVST
+532 NAEAST
-538 PDMIPAAQTEDAE
+538 PDMIPAAQTEETE

-563 AAKAAQNAQRA
+563 AAKA
-574 TPQAETP
+574 
-581 PATANATQT
+581 
-590 ASDELNLRD
+590 
-599 EGNVSSSD
+599 
-607 YDTQRLESLM
+607 ES
-617 FSEAPQ
+617 Q
-623 EAVHNTDSFD
+623 
-633 AVTAN
+633 
-638 DDFQNRD
+638 
-645 FNDVG
+645 G
-650 NRKIKAYM
+650 
-658 YENPEVKP
+658 
-666 FFQFEAEAMLSDL
+666 
-679 KNSVKGER
+679 
-687 FYNSQLAYD
+687 
-696 SGSEYGWTGN
+696 
-706 KRLVSDDIAVL
+706 
-717 LDYGYSYEEIEKG
+717 
-730 LKAIIED
+730 
-737 DGRENNACSKRIE
+737 KRI
-750 FLLNDRLMD
+750 
-759 GYTDWLSN
+759 
-767 EFVPPNQEYRNMI
+767 
-780 LEKQINAYSKEA
+780 
-792 FEEYLKAETPP
+792 
-803 PTANAA
+803 
-809 QAAPGALNMQEET
+809 
-822 TAQGQKTTAAQNAAP
+822 
-837 ANDNQTTG
+837 
-845 QRERPKG
+845 
-852 ANAVRGFS
+852 RGFS
-860 VNIATDEAMNEDLR
+860 ENVATDEAMNEDLR

-893 AKANAIYAEGFESAR
+893 AKANAIYAESFDSAR
-908 NKLQQAIGAAKNGGS
+908 SKLQQAIGAAKNGQK

-932 RMVANELAKSDLK
+932 RMVANELAKTDLK

-981 MDTIA
+981 METIA

-995 VAEKYPRKAEKWEAA
+995 VAEQYPRKAAKWEAA

-1052 LTEIRRISMLLNPK
+1052 LTEIRRIGMLLNPR
-1066 TQIKNAASNIPMMGM
+1066 TQIKNIAANIPMMGM

-1109 TSNVSGAKKEL
+1109 TSYVSDAKKEL

-1341 NGWQPYSFRG
+1341 NGWQPYSLRG

-1409 ILGVLKGTGSPTEKV
+1409 ILGVLKAPGSPTEKV
-1424 LEEIITGGATQFMPG
+1424 LEEIIIGGATQFMPG

-1452 RSTYTGADVIDDTKA
+1452 RSTYTGGDVIDDTKA

-1512 GKGKKTDVDKEIESL
+1512 GKGKKTDVDTEIESI

-1562 QKIQGNKYYELASK
+1562 QKIQGSKYYELASK

-1650 QNDYSAQ
+1650 QNDY
-1657 DKFLKVYDQL
+1657 
-1667 TAGTKRMLENSSATA
+1667 SATA

>member
-13 LSGGAKGKGTPA
+13 LSGGAKGKSTPA
-25 LEQDEE
+25 MEQNEE
-31 KQNGSQNSGSAVMS
+31 AQNGSQSSGGAVMS
-45 REESLKILSEG
+45 REESLKILSG
-56 AAGTYKPKNET
+56 GVAGTYKPKNET
-67 VSNSPSTAGLADMF
+67 VSTSPSTAGLAGILA
-81 TPFGATKAAWAA
+81 PFGATKAAGTA

-158 LGNAKLATQQGLTQA
+158 LGNAKLVAQQGLTQA

-199 LQTINPNWGFKDE
+199 LQTINPNWGFEDE
-212 DPWITRYNKRGAEV
+212 DPWITRYNKRGTEV
-226 LAQNDAIAQQ
+226 LAQNDAVAQR

-261 VLAFATGGAI
+261 VLAYLTGGAS
-271 AGGQATRAGLETASA
+271 AGAQGTRAGVETASA

-292 AAQKLIPIADAAKNM
+292 AAQKLIPITDAAKNM

-337 ANLYALLNGF
+337 ASLYALLNGF

-387 KSTAGEATEEVL
+387 KSTAGEAKEEVL

-461 QNANGAQD
+461 QNVNGAQD
-469 AQEMQSAAGDISAP
+469 AQETQNAAGDISAP
-483 PAQANAD
+483 PTQENAD
-490 TGASARLNSDV
+490 RGASARLNSDV
-501 QTDVGLQNAEGIKK
+501 QTDVDSQNAEGIKK
-515 AASEAANADIA
+515 AASKAANADIT

-532 NAEVST
+532 NAEAST
-538 PDMIPAAQTEDAE
+538 PDMIPVAQTEETE
-551 QSVDYDTGRYNR
+551 QSYDYDTGRYTR
-563 AAKAAQNAQRA
+563 AAR
-574 TPQAETP
+574 
-581 PATANATQT
+581 
-590 ASDELNLRD
+590 
-599 EGNVSSSD
+599 
-607 YDTQRLESLM
+607 
-617 FSEAPQ
+617 
-623 EAVHNTDSFD
+623 
-633 AVTAN
+633 
-638 DDFQNRD
+638 
-645 FNDVG
+645 
-650 NRKIKAYM
+650 
-658 YENPEVKP
+658 
-666 FFQFEAEAMLSDL
+666 AEA
-679 KNSVKGER
+679 KGER
-687 FYNSQLAYD
+687 
-696 SGSEYGWTGN
+696 
-706 KRLVSDDIAVL
+706 I
-717 LDYGYSYEEIEKG
+717 
-730 LKAIIED
+730 
-737 DGRENNACSKRIE
+737 
-750 FLLNDRLMD
+750 
-759 GYTDWLSN
+759 
-767 EFVPPNQEYRNMI
+767 
-780 LEKQINAYSKEA
+780 
-792 FEEYLKAETPP
+792 
-803 PTANAA
+803 
-809 QAAPGALNMQEET
+809 
-822 TAQGQKTTAAQNAAP
+822 
-837 ANDNQTTG
+837 
-845 QRERPKG
+845 
-852 ANAVRGFS
+852 RGFS
-860 VNIATDEAMNEDLR
+860 ENVATSEMMDAGLR
-874 ESHRESPD
+874 QAHRENPD
-882 TYEPLANKDVL
+882 TYKPLANKDVV
-893 AKANAIYAEGFESAR
+893 AKANAIYAEGFDSAYR
-908 NKLQQAIGAAKNGGS
+908 KFQQAIGAAKNGYK
-923 LAPEMLPLG
+923 LAPEMVPLG
-932 RMVANELAKSDLK
+932 AMLANELAKTDLE
-945 AAREITSD
+945 AAHEITSD
-953 LAVELTKAGQFI
+953 IAVEFTATSQFV
-965 QAAKLLRQ
+965 QLGNLLRQ
-973 TGASPLDV
+973 MN
-981 MDTIA
+981 MDTPAGTIEVIS

-995 VAEKYPRKAEKWEAA
+995 VAEQYPRKAAKWEAA

-1066 TQIKNAASNIPMMGM
+1066 TQIKNIAANIPMMGM

-1109 TSNVSGAKKEL
+1109 TSYVSDAKKEL

-1175 STRQLTYE
+1175 STRELTYE
-1183 LLETGDAPFVKS
+1183 LLEMGDAPFVKS

-1288 NIMGKSTMAQR
+1288 NIMGKSTMTQR

-1341 NGWQPYSFRG
+1341 NGWQAYSLRG

-1424 LEEIITGGATQFMPG
+1424 LEEIVTGGATQFLPG

-1452 RSTYTGADVIDDTKA
+1452 RSTYTGGDVIDDTKA

-1512 GKGKKTDVDKEIESL
+1512 GKGKKTDVDTEIESI

-1562 QKIQGNKYYELASK
+1562 QKIQGSKYYELASK

-1730 WMEREGFTQNQ
+1730 WMEREGFTTNQ
-1741 RKILTDQFTFFSQVP
+1741 RKILTDQFTFFSQIP

-1816 LSVYYPPNDD
+1816 LNVYYPPNDD

>member
-13 LSGGAKGKGTPA
+13 LSGGAKGKSTPA
-25 LEQDEE
+25 MEQNEE
-31 KQNGSQNSGSAVMS
+31 KQNGSQSFGGTVMS
-45 REESLKILSEG
+45 REENLKILSEG

-67 VSNSPSTAGLADMF
+67 VSDSPSTAGLAGILA
-81 TPFGATKAAWAA
+81 PFGAAKAAGTA

-137 KLDEAEGKTG
+137 KLDEAEGKSG

-188 AKEGKALVNAT
+188 AKEGRALVNAT
-199 LQTINPNWGFKDE
+199 LQTINPNWGFEDE

-226 LAQNDAIAQQ
+226 LAQNDAVAQQ
-236 RIEEGKLNKTAWKYA
+236 RIEEGRLNKTAWKYA

-261 VLAFATGGAI
+261 VLAYFTGGAS
-271 AGGQATRAGLETASA
+271 AGAQGTRAGLETASA
-286 IAQGSS
+286 IAQGSG
-292 AAQKLIPIADAAKNM
+292 AEQKLIPIADATKNM
-307 MKSPAWLSAFAQ
+307 MKSPAWMSAFAQ

-387 KSTAGEATEEVL
+387 KSTAGEAKEEVL

-450 ALQSAINSGRG
+450 VLQSAINSGRG
-461 QNANGAQD
+461 QNANGAQG
-469 AQEMQSAAGDISAP
+469 AQETQNAAGDISAP
-483 PAQANAD
+483 PTQENVG

-501 QTDVGLQNAEGIKK
+501 QTDVGAQNADGIKK
-515 AASEAANADIA
+515 AASRAANADIT

-532 NAEVST
+532 NAEASRGT
-538 PDMIPAAQTEDAE
+538 SETQNALSPAAEADASNTNIAPE
-551 QSVDYDTGRYNR
+551 AQNVSLGYDYDTGRYNR
-563 AAKAAQNAQRA
+563 AAKA
-574 TPQAETP
+574 
-581 PATANATQT
+581 
-590 ASDELNLRD
+590 
-599 EGNVSSSD
+599 
-607 YDTQRLESLM
+607 ES
-617 FSEAPQ
+617 Q
-623 EAVHNTDSFD
+623 
-633 AVTAN
+633 
-638 DDFQNRD
+638 
-645 FNDVG
+645 G
-650 NRKIKAYM
+650 
-658 YENPEVKP
+658 
-666 FFQFEAEAMLSDL
+666 
-679 KNSVKGER
+679 
-687 FYNSQLAYD
+687 
-696 SGSEYGWTGN
+696 
-706 KRLVSDDIAVL
+706 
-717 LDYGYSYEEIEKG
+717 
-730 LKAIIED
+730 
-737 DGRENNACSKRIE
+737 KRI
-750 FLLNDRLMD
+750 
-759 GYTDWLSN
+759 
-767 EFVPPNQEYRNMI
+767 
-780 LEKQINAYSKEA
+780 
-792 FEEYLKAETPP
+792 
-803 PTANAA
+803 
-809 QAAPGALNMQEET
+809 
-822 TAQGQKTTAAQNAAP
+822 
-837 ANDNQTTG
+837 
-845 QRERPKG
+845 
-852 ANAVRGFS
+852 RGFS
-860 VNIATDEAMNEDLR
+860 ENVATDEAMNEDLR
-874 ESHRESPD
+874 ESHRENPD
-882 TYEPLANKDVL
+882 TYDPLANKTVL
-893 AKANAIYAEGFESAR
+893 AKAEAIYARGFDSAYAT
-908 NKLQQAIGAAKNGGS
+908 LQRAIGAAQDGGKKLS
-923 LAPEMLPLG
+923 PEMLPLG
-932 RMVANELAKSDLK
+932 RMVANELAKTDLN
-945 AAREITSD
+945 AAREITTD
-953 LAVELTKAGQFI
+953 LAIELTEAGQFI

-973 TGASPLDV
+973 TGMSPLDV
-981 MDTIA
+981 ILTME
-986 KGLAEINKA
+986 KGLAKINKA
-995 VAEKYPRKAEKWEAA
+995 VEKKSPRQAAKWKAE
-1010 LTDAEIEQIQ
+1010 LTQAEIEQIQ
-1020 NTDFK
+1020 NTDFT
-1025 QDGAFESVYEQVM
+1025 QDGAFESTYEQIM
-1038 KRVGEEMPAGLWEK
+1038 KRVGEEIPAGLMEK
-1052 LTEIRRISMLLNPK
+1052 VTELRRIGMLLNPR
-1066 TQIKNAASNIPMMGM
+1066 TQIKNAAANVPMVLL
-1081 RKVSEK
+1081 REAAEK
-1087 LSGAIQDG
+1087 LSGEIQDQLVKHG
-1095 LTAVGWMDKAEQTR
+1095 KLDKAEQTR
-1109 TSNVSGAKKEL
+1109 TAKVSKESRTLAKE
-1120 ARRVYDEVKDD
+1120 VYKDVVPAL
-1131 IKGQSNKWDMRQDIN
+1131 KGQTNKWDMRQDIN
-1146 KYRTYFKKGAI
+1146 KYRTFFKKGRLQKAI
-1157 QKFIERKV
+1157 ESAS
-1165 GKEMQHSVLE
+1165 GKEMQTSLME
-1175 STRQLTYE
+1175 ATRRLTYD
-1183 LLETGDAPFVKS
+1183 LLERGDAPFVKS

-1202 QYCAAQGIHN
+1202 QYCEAQGIT
-1212 RADVTQAAIDFA
+1212 DSKGVTQEAIDFA
-1224 TANAMEA
+1224 TANAFEA

-1239 ATALNNLK
+1239 ADAINSLK
-1247 RNSSVASAAL
+1247 RSDPVAGAAL
-1257 DVLLPFTTTPAN
+1257 DIILPFTTTPAN
-1269 IMQLTLDYSPLGF
+1269 IMSLMLKYSPAGF
-1282 FKALGS
+1282 AAEIASKYRGTSTKAE
-1288 NIMGKSTMAQR
+1288 R
-1299 IDMISKATTGSALM
+1299 IDMISKASVGTAVM
-1313 ALGFALRAMGKIT
+1313 ALGFGLRALGAIS
-1326 GAEPDDEDEA
+1326 GAEPDDDDEA
-1336 EWQKA
+1336 AWMKA
-1341 NGWQPYSFRG
+1341 NGWQAYSFHGRG
-1351 KDGGWYYAYDWA
+1351 GNWYYSYDWA
-1363 QPVGSMLVFGSEI
+1363 QPVGSLLTLGAEI
-1376 YDAIQG
+1376 YDAAKGQ
-1382 REDWRDAVFNA
+1382 EDWGDALWNA
-1393 VYASGDSAL
+1393 LYAAGDATL
-1402 NMSLFQN
+1402 NMSMFEN
-1409 ILGVLKGTGSPTEKV
+1409 VLGILKGTGSPTEKV
-1424 LEEIITGGATQFMPG
+1424 LEEIITGGASQLMPG

-1446 TIDETK
+1446 TIDDTY
-1452 RSTYTGADVIDDTKA
+1452 RSTYTGGNVAKDTGAQLLAK
-1467 RLQANT
+1467 T
-1473 PFASKKLPASVNVK
+1473 PWASKKLPASVNVK

-1512 GKGKKTDVDKEIESL
+1512 GKGKKTDVDMEIESL

-1562 QKIQGNKYYELASK
+1562 QKIQGRKYYELASK

-1605 AKRDFFKDKD
+1605 AKRDFFEGKD

-1696 RAKEWNTVY
+1696 RAKEWNSVY

>member
-25 LEQDEE
+25 LGQDEE
-31 KQNGSQNSGSAVMS
+31 KQNGSQNSGGAVMS
-45 REESLKILSEG
+45 REESLKILSGG

-67 VSNSPSTAGLADMF
+67 VSNSPSTAGLAGILA
-81 TPFGATKAAWAA
+81 PFGATKAAGTA

-188 AKEGKALVNAT
+188 AKQGKALVNAT
-199 LQTINPNWGFKDE
+199 LQTINPNWGFEDE

-226 LAQNDAIAQQ
+226 LAQNDAVAQQ
-236 RIEEGKLNKTAWKYA
+236 RIEEGRLNKTAWKYA

-261 VLAFATGGAI
+261 VLAFATGGAS
-271 AGGQATRAGLETASA
+271 AGAQGTRAGLETASA

-292 AAQKLIPIADAAKNM
+292 AAQKLIPIADATKNM

-387 KSTAGEATEEVL
+387 KSTAGEAKEEVL

-437 GLIVGGVLGGGQT
+437 GLIVGGVLGGGQS

-469 AQEMQSAAGDISAP
+469 VQETQTAAGDISAP
-483 PAQANAD
+483 PTQENAD
-490 TGASARLNSDV
+490 RGASARLNSDV
-501 QTDVGLQNAEGIKK
+501 LADVDAQNSEGIKK
-515 AASEAANADIA
+515 AASKAANADIT

-563 AAKAAQNAQRA
+563 AAKA
-574 TPQAETP
+574 
-581 PATANATQT
+581 
-590 ASDELNLRD
+590 
-599 EGNVSSSD
+599 
-607 YDTQRLESLM
+607 ES
-617 FSEAPQ
+617 Q
-623 EAVHNTDSFD
+623 
-633 AVTAN
+633 
-638 DDFQNRD
+638 
-645 FNDVG
+645 G
-650 NRKIKAYM
+650 
-658 YENPEVKP
+658 
-666 FFQFEAEAMLSDL
+666 
-679 KNSVKGER
+679 
-687 FYNSQLAYD
+687 
-696 SGSEYGWTGN
+696 
-706 KRLVSDDIAVL
+706 
-717 LDYGYSYEEIEKG
+717 
-730 LKAIIED
+730 
-737 DGRENNACSKRIE
+737 KRI
-750 FLLNDRLMD
+750 
-759 GYTDWLSN
+759 
-767 EFVPPNQEYRNMI
+767 
-780 LEKQINAYSKEA
+780 
-792 FEEYLKAETPP
+792 
-803 PTANAA
+803 
-809 QAAPGALNMQEET
+809 
-822 TAQGQKTTAAQNAAP
+822 
-837 ANDNQTTG
+837 
-845 QRERPKG
+845 
-852 ANAVRGFS
+852 RGFS
-860 VNIATDEAMNEDLR
+860 ENVATDEAMNEDLR

-932 RMVANELAKSDLK
+932 RMVANELAKTDLK
-945 AAREITSD
+945 AARGITSD

-1052 LTEIRRISMLLNPK
+1052 LTEIRRIGMLLNPK
-1066 TQIKNAASNIPMMGM
+1066 TQIKNIAANIPMMGM

-1109 TSNVSGAKKEL
+1109 TSYVSDAKKEL

-1212 RADVTQAAIDFA
+1212 RADMTQAAIDFA

-1269 IMQLTLDYSPLGF
+1269 IMRLTLDYSPLGF

-1341 NGWQPYSFRG
+1341 NGWQPYSLRG

-1439 IAGAIAR
+1439 ISGAIAR

-1452 RSTYTGADVIDDTKA
+1452 RSTYTGGDVIEDTKA

-1562 QKIQGNKYYELASK
+1562 QKIQGSKYYELASK

-1589 DRAKML
+1589 NRAKML

-1657 DKFLKVYDQL
+1657 DKFLEVYDQL
-1667 TAGTKRMLENSSATA
+1667 TAGTKRMFENSSATA

>member
-1 MATLTRAESLAI
+1 MA
-13 LSGGAKGKGTPA
+13 
-25 LEQDEE
+25 
-31 KQNGSQNSGSAVMS
+31 S
-45 REESLKILSEG
+45 REENLRYLAGGSLPKDTGATNGSSITGTKEVQTDGLSGKARRREENLRYL
-56 AAGTYKPKNET
+56 ATPAEDITPKNET
-67 VSNSPSTAGLADMF
+67 VSTSPSTAGLAGILA
-81 TPFGATKAAWAA
+81 PFGAAKAAGTA
-93 PQQTQRAKLQKELDR
+93 PQQAQRAKLQKELDR

-137 KLDEAEGKTG
+137 ELDEAEGKTG

-199 LQTINPNWGFKDE
+199 LQTINPNWGFEDE
-212 DPWITRYNKRGAEV
+212 GPWITRYNKRGAEV

-236 RIEEGKLNKTAWKYA
+236 RIEEGRLNKTAWKYA

-261 VLAFATGGAI
+261 LLAFATGGAS
-271 AGGQATRAGLETASA
+271 AGAQGTRAGLETASA

-292 AAQKLIPIADAAKNM
+292 AAQKLIPIADATKNM
-307 MKSPAWLSAFAQ
+307 MKSPAWMSAFAQ
-319 TAGGSYE
+319 SAGGSYE

-387 KSTAGEATEEVL
+387 KSTAGEAKEEVL

-461 QNANGAQD
+461 QNVNGAQM
-469 AQEMQSAAGDISAP
+469 AQETQTAAGNISAP
-483 PAQANAD
+483 PTQEDAD

-501 QTDVGLQNAEGIKK
+501 QTDVDSQNAEGIKK
-515 AASEAANADIA
+515 AAFKAANADIA

-532 NAEVST
+532 NAEASA
-538 PDMIPAAQTEDAE
+538 PDMIPAVQTEETE

-563 AAKAAQNAQRA
+563 AAKA
-574 TPQAETP
+574 
-581 PATANATQT
+581 
-590 ASDELNLRD
+590 
-599 EGNVSSSD
+599 
-607 YDTQRLESLM
+607 ES
-617 FSEAPQ
+617 Q
-623 EAVHNTDSFD
+623 
-633 AVTAN
+633 
-638 DDFQNRD
+638 
-645 FNDVG
+645 G
-650 NRKIKAYM
+650 
-658 YENPEVKP
+658 
-666 FFQFEAEAMLSDL
+666 
-679 KNSVKGER
+679 
-687 FYNSQLAYD
+687 
-696 SGSEYGWTGN
+696 
-706 KRLVSDDIAVL
+706 
-717 LDYGYSYEEIEKG
+717 
-730 LKAIIED
+730 
-737 DGRENNACSKRIE
+737 KRI
-750 FLLNDRLMD
+750 
-759 GYTDWLSN
+759 
-767 EFVPPNQEYRNMI
+767 
-780 LEKQINAYSKEA
+780 
-792 FEEYLKAETPP
+792 
-803 PTANAA
+803 
-809 QAAPGALNMQEET
+809 
-822 TAQGQKTTAAQNAAP
+822 
-837 ANDNQTTG
+837 
-845 QRERPKG
+845 
-852 ANAVRGFS
+852 RGFS
-860 VNIATDEAMNEDLR
+860 ENVATDEAMNKDLR

-893 AKANAIYAEGFESAR
+893 AKADAIYAEGFDSAR
-908 NKLQQAIGAAKNGGS
+908 SKLQQAIGAAKNGQK

-932 RMVANELAKSDLK
+932 RMVANELAKTDLK

-981 MDTIA
+981 METIA

-995 VAEKYPRKAEKWEAA
+995 VAEQYPRKAAKWEAA

-1066 TQIKNAASNIPMMGM
+1066 TQIKNIAANIPMMGM

-1109 TSNVSGAKKEL
+1109 TSYVSDAKKEI

-1175 STRQLTYE
+1175 STRELTYE
-1183 LLETGDAPFVKS
+1183 LLEMGDAPFVKS

-1326 GAEPDDEDEA
+1326 GAEPDDEDES

-1341 NGWQPYSFRG
+1341 NGWQPYSLRG
-1351 KDGGWYYAYDWA
+1351 EDGDWYYAYDWA

-1382 REDWRDAVFNA
+1382 REDWRDAAFNA

-1424 LEEIITGGATQFMPG
+1424 LEEIVTGGATQFLPG

-1452 RSTYTGADVIDDTKA
+1452 RSTYTGGDVIDDTKA

-1512 GKGKKTDVDKEIESL
+1512 GKGKKTDVDMEIESL

-1562 QKIQGNKYYELASK
+1562 QKIQGSKYYELASK

-1741 RKILTDQFTFFSQVP
+1741 RKILTDQFTFFSQIP

-1816 LSVYYPPNDD
+1816 LNVYYPPNDD

-1869 AVQEAGYTET
+1869 AVQKAGYTET

>member
-1 MATLTRAESLAI
+1 MATLTRAESLSI

-25 LEQDEE
+25 LGQDEE
-31 KQNGSQNSGSAVMS
+31 KQNGSQNSGGAVMS

-67 VSNSPSTAGLADMF
+67 VSNSPSTAGLAGILA
-81 TPFGATKAAWAA
+81 PFGATKAAGTA

-147 VYTGGDRLKNA
+147 VYTGGDQLKNA

-188 AKEGKALVNAT
+188 AKQGKALVNAT
-199 LQTINPNWGFKDE
+199 LQTINPNWGFEDE

-226 LAQNDAIAQQ
+226 LAQNDAVAQQ
-236 RIEEGKLNKTAWKYA
+236 RIEEGRLNKTAWKYA

-261 VLAFATGGAI
+261 VLAFATGGAS
-271 AGGQATRAGLETASA
+271 AGAQGTRAGLETASA

-292 AAQKLIPIADAAKNM
+292 AAQKLIPIADATKNM

-387 KSTAGEATEEVL
+387 KSTAGEAKEEVL
-399 QGMAEKG
+399 QGMAENG

-428 KRAKEEALG
+428 KRSKEEALG
-437 GLIVGGVLGGGQT
+437 GLIVGGILGGGQT

-461 QNANGAQD
+461 QNANGAQM
-469 AQEMQSAAGDISAP
+469 AQETRTAAGDISAP
-483 PAQANAD
+483 PTQENAD
-490 TGASARLNSDV
+490 RGASARLNSDV
-501 QTDVGLQNAEGIKK
+501 LADVDAQNAEGIKK
-515 AASEAANADIA
+515 AASKAANADIT

-563 AAKAAQNAQRA
+563 AAKA
-574 TPQAETP
+574 
-581 PATANATQT
+581 
-590 ASDELNLRD
+590 
-599 EGNVSSSD
+599 
-607 YDTQRLESLM
+607 ES
-617 FSEAPQ
+617 Q
-623 EAVHNTDSFD
+623 
-633 AVTAN
+633 
-638 DDFQNRD
+638 
-645 FNDVG
+645 G
-650 NRKIKAYM
+650 
-658 YENPEVKP
+658 
-666 FFQFEAEAMLSDL
+666 
-679 KNSVKGER
+679 
-687 FYNSQLAYD
+687 
-696 SGSEYGWTGN
+696 
-706 KRLVSDDIAVL
+706 
-717 LDYGYSYEEIEKG
+717 
-730 LKAIIED
+730 
-737 DGRENNACSKRIE
+737 KRI
-750 FLLNDRLMD
+750 
-759 GYTDWLSN
+759 
-767 EFVPPNQEYRNMI
+767 
-780 LEKQINAYSKEA
+780 
-792 FEEYLKAETPP
+792 
-803 PTANAA
+803 
-809 QAAPGALNMQEET
+809 
-822 TAQGQKTTAAQNAAP
+822 
-837 ANDNQTTG
+837 
-845 QRERPKG
+845 
-852 ANAVRGFS
+852 RGFS
-860 VNIATDEAMNEDLR
+860 ENVATDEAMNEDLR

-932 RMVANELAKSDLK
+932 RMVANELAKTDLK
-945 AAREITSD
+945 AARGITSD

-1052 LTEIRRISMLLNPK
+1052 LTEIRRIGMLLNPK
-1066 TQIKNAASNIPMMGM
+1066 TQIKNIAANIPMEGM

-1109 TSNVSGAKKEL
+1109 TSYVSDAKKEL

-1269 IMQLTLDYSPLGF
+1269 IMRLTLDYSPLGF

-1288 NIMGKSTMAQR
+1288 NIMGKSTIAQR

-1341 NGWQPYSFRG
+1341 NGWQPYSLRG

-1452 RSTYTGADVIDDTKA
+1452 RSTYTGGDVIEDTKA

-1562 QKIQGNKYYELASK
+1562 QKIQGSKYYELASK

-1657 DKFLKVYDQL
+1657 DKFLEVYDQL

-1802 INSLDLSGEEKIKA
+1802 INSLDLTGEEKIKA

>member
-13 LSGGAKGKGTPA
+13 LSGGAKGKSTPA
-25 LEQDEE
+25 MEQNEE
-31 KQNGSQNSGSAVMS
+31 KQNGSQSFGGAVMS

-81 TPFGATKAAWAA
+81 TPFGATKAAGAA

-147 VYTGGDRLKNA
+147 IYTGGDRLKNA
-158 LGNAKLATQQGLTQA
+158 LGNVKLATQQGLTQA

-199 LQTINPNWGFKDE
+199 LQTINPNWGFEDE
-212 DPWITRYNKRGAEV
+212 DPWITRYNKRGTEV
-226 LAQNDAIAQQ
+226 LAQNDAVAQR
-236 RIEEGKLNKTAWKYA
+236 RIEEGRLNKTAWKYA

-261 VLAFATGGAI
+261 VLAFATGGAS
-271 AGGQATRAGLETASA
+271 AGAQGTRAGLETASA

-307 MKSPAWLSAFAQ
+307 MKSPAWMSAFAQ
-319 TAGGSYE
+319 SAGGSYE

-387 KSTAGEATEEVL
+387 KSTAGEAKEEVL

-416 YSDTDENAVINP
+416 YSATDENAVINP

-469 AQEMQSAAGDISAP
+469 VQETQTAVGDISAP
-483 PAQANAD
+483 PTQENAD
-490 TGASARLNSDV
+490 RGASARLNSDV
-501 QTDVGLQNAEGIKK
+501 LADVDAQNAEGIKK
-515 AASEAANADIA
+515 AASKAANADIA

-532 NAEVST
+532 NAEAST
-538 PDMIPAAQTEDAE
+538 PDMIPAAQTEETE
-551 QSVDYDTGRYNR
+551 QSVDYDAGRYNR
-563 AAKAAQNAQRA
+563 AAKA
-574 TPQAETP
+574 
-581 PATANATQT
+581 
-590 ASDELNLRD
+590 
-599 EGNVSSSD
+599 
-607 YDTQRLESLM
+607 ES
-617 FSEAPQ
+617 Q
-623 EAVHNTDSFD
+623 
-633 AVTAN
+633 
-638 DDFQNRD
+638 
-645 FNDVG
+645 G
-650 NRKIKAYM
+650 
-658 YENPEVKP
+658 
-666 FFQFEAEAMLSDL
+666 
-679 KNSVKGER
+679 
-687 FYNSQLAYD
+687 
-696 SGSEYGWTGN
+696 
-706 KRLVSDDIAVL
+706 
-717 LDYGYSYEEIEKG
+717 
-730 LKAIIED
+730 
-737 DGRENNACSKRIE
+737 KRI
-750 FLLNDRLMD
+750 
-759 GYTDWLSN
+759 
-767 EFVPPNQEYRNMI
+767 
-780 LEKQINAYSKEA
+780 
-792 FEEYLKAETPP
+792 
-803 PTANAA
+803 
-809 QAAPGALNMQEET
+809 
-822 TAQGQKTTAAQNAAP
+822 
-837 ANDNQTTG
+837 
-845 QRERPKG
+845 
-852 ANAVRGFS
+852 RGFS
-860 VNIATDEAMNEDLR
+860 ENVATDEAMNKDLR

-893 AKANAIYAEGFESAR
+893 AKADAIYAEGFDSAR
-908 NKLQQAIGAAKNGGS
+908 SKLQQAIGAAKNGQK

-932 RMVANELAKSDLK
+932 RMVANELAKTDLK
-945 AAREITSD
+945 AARGITSD

-981 MDTIA
+981 METIA
-986 KGLAEINKA
+986 KGLTEINKA
-995 VAEKYPRKAEKWEAA
+995 VAEQYPRKAAKWEAA

-1052 LTEIRRISMLLNPK
+1052 LTEIRRIGMLLNPR
-1066 TQIKNAASNIPMMGM
+1066 TQIKNIAANIPMIGM

-1109 TSNVSGAKKEL
+1109 TSYVSDAKKEL

-1157 QKFIERKV
+1157 QKFIERKA

-1288 NIMGKSTMAQR
+1288 DIMGKSTMAQR

-1341 NGWQPYSFRG
+1341 NGWQPYSLRG

-1452 RSTYTGADVIDDTKA
+1452 RSTYTGGDVIDDTKA

-1562 QKIQGNKYYELASK
+1562 QKIQGSKYYELASK

-1650 QNDYSAQ
+1650 QNDYTAQ
-1657 DKFLKVYDQL
+1657 DKFLEVYDQL

-1802 INSLDLSGEEKIKA
+1802 INSLDLTGEEKIKA
-1816 LSVYYPPNDD
+1816 LSVYYPPNGD

>member
-31 KQNGSQNSGSAVMS
+31 KQNGSQNSGGAVMS

-67 VSNSPSTAGLADMF
+67 VSDSPSTAGLADMF
-81 TPFGATKAAWAA
+81 TPFGATKAAGTT

-158 LGNAKLATQQGLTQA
+158 LGNVKLATQQGLTQA

-199 LQTINPNWGFKDE
+199 LQTINPNWGFEDE
-212 DPWITRYNKRGAEV
+212 DPWITRYNKRGTEV
-226 LAQNDAIAQQ
+226 LAQNDAVAQR
-236 RIEEGKLNKTAWKYA
+236 RIEEGRLNKTAWKYA

-261 VLAFATGGAI
+261 VLAFATGGAS
-271 AGGQATRAGLETASA
+271 AGAQGTRAGLETASA

-292 AAQKLIPIADAAKNM
+292 AAQKLIPIADATKNM
-307 MKSPAWLSAFAQ
+307 MKSPAWMSAFAQ
-319 TAGGSYE
+319 SAGGSYE

-406 LRGLYTDVPL
+406 LRRLYTDVPL

-437 GLIVGGVLGGGQT
+437 GLIVGGILGGGQA

-469 AQEMQSAAGDISAP
+469 AQETQNAARDISAP
-483 PAQANAD
+483 PTQENAD
-490 TGASARLNSDV
+490 TGASARLNSDAQAGTV
-501 QTDVGLQNAEGIKK
+501 SQNAEGIKK
-515 AASEAANADIA
+515 AASKAANADIM

-532 NAEVST
+532 SAEAST
-538 PDMIPAAQTEDAE
+538 PDMIPAAQTEETE
-551 QSVDYDTGRYNR
+551 QSIDYDTGRYNR
-563 AAKAAQNAQRA
+563 AAKA
-574 TPQAETP
+574 
-581 PATANATQT
+581 
-590 ASDELNLRD
+590 
-599 EGNVSSSD
+599 
-607 YDTQRLESLM
+607 ES
-617 FSEAPQ
+617 Q
-623 EAVHNTDSFD
+623 
-633 AVTAN
+633 
-638 DDFQNRD
+638 
-645 FNDVG
+645 G
-650 NRKIKAYM
+650 
-658 YENPEVKP
+658 
-666 FFQFEAEAMLSDL
+666 
-679 KNSVKGER
+679 
-687 FYNSQLAYD
+687 
-696 SGSEYGWTGN
+696 
-706 KRLVSDDIAVL
+706 
-717 LDYGYSYEEIEKG
+717 
-730 LKAIIED
+730 
-737 DGRENNACSKRIE
+737 KRI
-750 FLLNDRLMD
+750 
-759 GYTDWLSN
+759 
-767 EFVPPNQEYRNMI
+767 
-780 LEKQINAYSKEA
+780 
-792 FEEYLKAETPP
+792 
-803 PTANAA
+803 
-809 QAAPGALNMQEET
+809 
-822 TAQGQKTTAAQNAAP
+822 
-837 ANDNQTTG
+837 
-845 QRERPKG
+845 
-852 ANAVRGFS
+852 RGFS
-860 VNIATDEAMNEDLR
+860 ENVATDEAMNEDLR

-893 AKANAIYAEGFESAR
+893 AKANAIYAESFDSAR
-908 NKLQQAIGAAKNGGS
+908 SKLQQAIGAAKNGQK

-932 RMVANELAKSDLK
+932 RMVANELAKTDLK

-981 MDTIA
+981 METIT

-1052 LTEIRRISMLLNPK
+1052 LAEIRRISMLLNPK
-1066 TQIKNAASNIPMMGM
+1066 TQIKNISANIPMMGM

-1109 TSNVSGAKKEL
+1109 TSHVNDAKKEL

-1157 QKFIERKV
+1157 QKFIERKA

-1239 ATALNNLK
+1239 AAALNNLK

-1299 IDMISKATTGSALM
+1299 IDMVSKAATGSALM

-1341 NGWQPYSFRG
+1341 NGWQPYSLRG
-1351 KDGGWYYAYDWA
+1351 EDGDWYYAYDWA

-1424 LEEIITGGATQFMPG
+1424 LEEIITGGAAQFMPG

-1452 RSTYTGADVIDDTKA
+1452 RSTYTGGDVIEDTKA

-1473 PFASKKLPASVNVK
+1473 PFASKELPASVNVK

-1512 GKGKKTDVDKEIESL
+1512 GKGKKTDVDTEIESL

-1562 QKIQGNKYYELASK
+1562 QKIQGSKYYELASK

-1605 AKRDFFKDKD
+1605 AKRDFFKGKD

-1650 QNDYSAQ
+1650 QNDYTAQ
-1657 DKFLKVYDQL
+1657 DKFLKIYDQL

-1690 YEKGGI
+1690 YEKGNI

-1826 GKEDAMVRRYKAAEE
+1826 GKEDAMVRRYKAAEK
-1841 QGISFATWTKA
+1841 QGISFAAWTKA

>member
-31 KQNGSQNSGSAVMS
+31 KQNGSQSFGGAVMS

-81 TPFGATKAAWAA
+81 TPFGATKAAGTA
-93 PQQTQRAKLQKELDR
+93 PQQTLRAKLQKELDR

-199 LQTINPNWGFKDE
+199 LQTINPNWGFEDE

-236 RIEEGKLNKTAWKYA
+236 RIEEGRLNKTAWKYA

-261 VLAFATGGAI
+261 VLAFATGGAS
-271 AGGQATRAGLETASA
+271 AGAQGTRAGLETASA

-292 AAQKLIPIADAAKNM
+292 AAQKLIPIADATKNM

-387 KSTAGEATEEVL
+387 KSTAGEAKEEVL

-437 GLIVGGVLGGGQT
+437 GLIVGGVLGGGQS

-461 QNANGAQD
+461 QNVNGAQG
-469 AQEMQSAAGDISAP
+469 AQETQNAAGDISAP
-483 PAQANAD
+483 PTQENAD
-490 TGASARLNSDV
+490 RGASARLNSDV
-501 QTDVGLQNAEGIKK
+501 LADVDAQNAEGIKK
-515 AASEAANADIA
+515 AASKAANADIT

-563 AAKAAQNAQRA
+563 AAKA
-574 TPQAETP
+574 
-581 PATANATQT
+581 
-590 ASDELNLRD
+590 
-599 EGNVSSSD
+599 
-607 YDTQRLESLM
+607 ES
-617 FSEAPQ
+617 Q
-623 EAVHNTDSFD
+623 
-633 AVTAN
+633 
-638 DDFQNRD
+638 
-645 FNDVG
+645 G
-650 NRKIKAYM
+650 
-658 YENPEVKP
+658 
-666 FFQFEAEAMLSDL
+666 
-679 KNSVKGER
+679 
-687 FYNSQLAYD
+687 
-696 SGSEYGWTGN
+696 
-706 KRLVSDDIAVL
+706 
-717 LDYGYSYEEIEKG
+717 
-730 LKAIIED
+730 
-737 DGRENNACSKRIE
+737 KRI
-750 FLLNDRLMD
+750 
-759 GYTDWLSN
+759 
-767 EFVPPNQEYRNMI
+767 
-780 LEKQINAYSKEA
+780 
-792 FEEYLKAETPP
+792 
-803 PTANAA
+803 
-809 QAAPGALNMQEET
+809 
-822 TAQGQKTTAAQNAAP
+822 
-837 ANDNQTTG
+837 
-845 QRERPKG
+845 
-852 ANAVRGFS
+852 RGFS
-860 VNIATDEAMNEDLR
+860 ENVATDEAMNEDLR

-893 AKANAIYAEGFESAR
+893 AKANAIYAEGFEPAR

-923 LAPEMLPLG
+923 LSPEMLPLG
-932 RMVANELAKSDLK
+932 RMVANELAKTDLK

-973 TGASPLDV
+973 TGVSPLDV
-981 MDTIA
+981 METIT

-1066 TQIKNAASNIPMMGM
+1066 TQIKNIAANIPMMGM

-1095 LTAVGWMDKAEQTR
+1095 LTAAGWMDKAEQTR
-1109 TSNVSGAKKEL
+1109 TSHVSDAKKEL

-1247 RNSSVASAAL
+1247 RNSLVASAAL

-1269 IMQLTLDYSPLGF
+1269 IMRLTLDYSPLGF

-1341 NGWQPYSFRG
+1341 NGWQPYSLRG

-1452 RSTYTGADVIDDTKA
+1452 RSTYTGGDVIEDTKA

-1562 QKIQGNKYYELASK
+1562 QKIQGSKYYELASK

-1657 DKFLKVYDQL
+1657 DKFLEVYDQL

-1682 RMDDMAEA
+1682 RMGDMAEA

>member
-1 MATLTRAESLAI
+1 MATLTRAESLSI

-25 LEQDEE
+25 LGQDEE
-31 KQNGSQNSGSAVMS
+31 KQNGSQNSGGAVMS

-67 VSNSPSTAGLADMF
+67 VSNSPSTAGLAGILA
-81 TPFGATKAAWAA
+81 PFGATKAAGTA

-108 LDNAAAYVTTTEQSD
+108 LDNAAAYVTTTEQSG

-188 AKEGKALVNAT
+188 AKQGKALVNAT
-199 LQTINPNWGFKDE
+199 LQTINPNWGFEDE

-226 LAQNDAIAQQ
+226 LAQNDAVAQQ
-236 RIEEGKLNKTAWKYA
+236 RIEEGRLNKTAWEYA

-261 VLAFATGGAI
+261 VLAFATGGAS
-271 AGGQATRAGLETASA
+271 AGAQGTRAGLETASA

-292 AAQKLIPIADAAKNM
+292 AAQKLIPIADATKNM

-387 KSTAGEATEEVL
+387 KSTAGEAKEEVL

-428 KRAKEEALG
+428 KRSKEEALG

-461 QNANGAQD
+461 QNVNGAQG
-469 AQEMQSAAGDISAP
+469 AQETQNAAGDVSAP

-501 QTDVGLQNAEGIKK
+501 QTDVDSQNSEGIKK
-515 AASEAANADIA
+515 AASKAANAEIT

-538 PDMIPAAQTEDAE
+538 PDMIPAAQTEETE

-563 AAKAAQNAQRA
+563 AAKA
-574 TPQAETP
+574 
-581 PATANATQT
+581 
-590 ASDELNLRD
+590 
-599 EGNVSSSD
+599 
-607 YDTQRLESLM
+607 ES
-617 FSEAPQ
+617 Q
-623 EAVHNTDSFD
+623 
-633 AVTAN
+633 
-638 DDFQNRD
+638 
-645 FNDVG
+645 G
-650 NRKIKAYM
+650 
-658 YENPEVKP
+658 
-666 FFQFEAEAMLSDL
+666 
-679 KNSVKGER
+679 
-687 FYNSQLAYD
+687 
-696 SGSEYGWTGN
+696 
-706 KRLVSDDIAVL
+706 
-717 LDYGYSYEEIEKG
+717 
-730 LKAIIED
+730 
-737 DGRENNACSKRIE
+737 KRI
-750 FLLNDRLMD
+750 
-759 GYTDWLSN
+759 
-767 EFVPPNQEYRNMI
+767 
-780 LEKQINAYSKEA
+780 
-792 FEEYLKAETPP
+792 
-803 PTANAA
+803 
-809 QAAPGALNMQEET
+809 
-822 TAQGQKTTAAQNAAP
+822 
-837 ANDNQTTG
+837 
-845 QRERPKG
+845 
-852 ANAVRGFS
+852 RGFS
-860 VNIATDEAMNEDLR
+860 ENVATDEAMNEDLR

-932 RMVANELAKSDLK
+932 RMVANELAKTDLK
-945 AAREITSD
+945 AARGITSD

-1052 LTEIRRISMLLNPK
+1052 LTEIRRIGMLLNPR
-1066 TQIKNAASNIPMMGM
+1066 TQFKNIAANIPMVGM

-1109 TSNVSGAKKEL
+1109 TSYVSDAKKEL

-1269 IMQLTLDYSPLGF
+1269 IMRLTLDYSPLGF

-1288 NIMGKSTMAQR
+1288 DIMGKSTMAQR

-1341 NGWQPYSFRG
+1341 NGWQAYSLRG

-1452 RSTYTGADVIDDTKA
+1452 RSTYTGGDVIEDTKA
-1467 RLQANT
+1467 QLQANT

-1562 QKIQGNKYYELASK
+1562 QKIQGSKYYELASK

-1650 QNDYSAQ
+1650 QNDYTAQ
-1657 DKFLKVYDQL
+1657 DKFLEVYDQL

-1730 WMEREGFTQNQ
+1730 WMEREGFT
-1741 RKILTDQFTFFSQVP
+1741 
-1756 GDAGRYNSLKDAG
+1756 
-1769 FDTDSAY
+1769 
-1776 AIYDKVSSLTA
+1776 
-1787 PTGEKTVKDWQKLEA
+1787 
-1802 INSLDLSGEEKIKA
+1802 
-1816 LSVYYPPNDD
+1816 
-1826 GKEDAMVRRYKAAEE
+1826 
-1841 QGISFATWTKA
+1841 
-1852 MKIIAG
+1852 
-1858 ADGTS
+1858 
-1863 RKAIFA
+1863 
-1869 AVQEAGYTET
+1869 
-1879 DAQIIYD
+1879 
-1886 IWKHS
+1886 

>member
-31 KQNGSQNSGSAVMS
+31 KRRSSQNSGGAVMS

-81 TPFGATKAAWAA
+81 TPFGAAKAAGTA

-199 LQTINPNWGFKDE
+199 LQTINPNWGFEDE

-236 RIEEGKLNKTAWKYA
+236 RIEEGRLNKTAWKYA

-261 VLAFATGGAI
+261 VLAFATGGAS
-271 AGGQATRAGLETASA
+271 AGAQGTRAGLETASA

-292 AAQKLIPIADAAKNM
+292 AAQKIIPIADAAKNM
-307 MKSPAWLSAFAQ
+307 MKSPAWMSAFAQ
-319 TAGGSYE
+319 SAGGSYE

-428 KRAKEEALG
+428 TRAKEEALG

-461 QNANGAQD
+461 QNLNGAQMV
-469 AQEMQSAAGDISAP
+469 QETQSAAGDISAP
-483 PAQANAD
+483 PTQENAD
-490 TGASARLNSDV
+490 TGASTRLNSDA
-501 QTDVGLQNAEGIKK
+501 QAGTDLQNAEDIKK
-515 AASEAANADIA
+515 AASKAANTDIT

-532 NAEVST
+532 NAEAST
-538 PDMIPAAQTEDAE
+538 PDMIPAAQTEETE

-563 AAKAAQNAQRA
+563 AAKA
-574 TPQAETP
+574 
-581 PATANATQT
+581 
-590 ASDELNLRD
+590 
-599 EGNVSSSD
+599 
-607 YDTQRLESLM
+607 ES
-617 FSEAPQ
+617 Q
-623 EAVHNTDSFD
+623 
-633 AVTAN
+633 
-638 DDFQNRD
+638 
-645 FNDVG
+645 G
-650 NRKIKAYM
+650 
-658 YENPEVKP
+658 
-666 FFQFEAEAMLSDL
+666 
-679 KNSVKGER
+679 
-687 FYNSQLAYD
+687 
-696 SGSEYGWTGN
+696 
-706 KRLVSDDIAVL
+706 
-717 LDYGYSYEEIEKG
+717 
-730 LKAIIED
+730 
-737 DGRENNACSKRIE
+737 KRI
-750 FLLNDRLMD
+750 
-759 GYTDWLSN
+759 
-767 EFVPPNQEYRNMI
+767 
-780 LEKQINAYSKEA
+780 
-792 FEEYLKAETPP
+792 
-803 PTANAA
+803 
-809 QAAPGALNMQEET
+809 
-822 TAQGQKTTAAQNAAP
+822 
-837 ANDNQTTG
+837 
-845 QRERPKG
+845 
-852 ANAVRGFS
+852 RGFS
-860 VNIATDEAMNEDLR
+860 ENVATDEAMNEDLR

-893 AKANAIYAEGFESAR
+893 AKANAIYAEGFASAR

-923 LAPEMLPLG
+923 LSPEMLPLG
-932 RMVANELAKSDLK
+932 RMVANELAKTDLK

-973 TGASPLDV
+973 TGASPLDA
-981 MDTIA
+981 METIT

-995 VAEKYPRKAEKWEAA
+995 VAEKYPRKAGKWEAA

-1066 TQIKNAASNIPMMGM
+1066 TQIKNIAANIPMVGM
-1081 RKVSEK
+1081 RKVSET

-1109 TSNVSGAKKEL
+1109 TSYVSDAKKEL

-1269 IMQLTLDYSPLGF
+1269 IMRLTLDYSPLGF

-1288 NIMGKSTMAQR
+1288 DIMGKSTMAQR

-1424 LEEIITGGATQFMPG
+1424 LEEIVTGGATQFMPG

-1452 RSTYTGADVIDDTKA
+1452 RSTYTGGDVIDDTKA

-1562 QKIQGNKYYELASK
+1562 QKIQGSKYYELASK

-1657 DKFLKVYDQL
+1657 DKFLEVYDQL

-1826 GKEDAMVRRYKAAEE
+1826 GKEDAMVRRYKAAAE

>member
-13 LSGGAKGKGTPA
+13 LSGGAKGKSAPA

-31 KQNGSQNSGSAVMS
+31 KQNGSQNSGGAVMS

-67 VSNSPSTAGLADMF
+67 ADSSSF
-81 TPFGATKAAWAA
+81 TSKSGEFDASAAA
-93 PQQTQRAKLQKELDR
+93 PTADYTQQRAKLQKELDR

-158 LGNAKLATQQGLTQA
+158 LGNAKLVTQQGLTQA

-199 LQTINPNWGFKDE
+199 LQTINPNWGFEDE
-212 DPWITRYNKRGAEV
+212 DPWITRYNKRGTEV
-226 LAQNDAIAQQ
+226 LAQNDAVAQR

-261 VLAFATGGAI
+261 VLAFATGGASTG
-271 AGGQATRAGLETASA
+271 AQATRAGLETASA

-307 MKSPAWLSAFAQ
+307 MKSPAWMSAFAQ

-337 ANLYALLNGF
+337 ASLYALLNGF

-356 SDEAMGGIQKLPQ
+356 TDEAMGGIQKLPQ

-387 KSTAGEATEEVL
+387 KSTAGEAKEEVL

-461 QNANGAQD
+461 QNANGAQTV
-469 AQEMQSAAGDISAP
+469 QETQNAAGDISAP
-483 PAQANAD
+483 PTQENAD
-490 TGASARLNSDV
+490 TGASARLNSDA
-501 QTDVGLQNAEGIKK
+501 QNAEGIKK
-515 AASEAANADIA
+515 AASKAANADIT
-526 GDSRVA
+526 GDSRIA
-532 NAEVST
+532 NAEAST
-538 PDMIPAAQTEDAE
+538 PDMIPAAQTEETE

-563 AAKAAQNAQRA
+563 AAKA
-574 TPQAETP
+574 
-581 PATANATQT
+581 
-590 ASDELNLRD
+590 
-599 EGNVSSSD
+599 
-607 YDTQRLESLM
+607 ES
-617 FSEAPQ
+617 Q
-623 EAVHNTDSFD
+623 
-633 AVTAN
+633 
-638 DDFQNRD
+638 
-645 FNDVG
+645 G
-650 NRKIKAYM
+650 
-658 YENPEVKP
+658 
-666 FFQFEAEAMLSDL
+666 
-679 KNSVKGER
+679 
-687 FYNSQLAYD
+687 
-696 SGSEYGWTGN
+696 
-706 KRLVSDDIAVL
+706 
-717 LDYGYSYEEIEKG
+717 
-730 LKAIIED
+730 
-737 DGRENNACSKRIE
+737 KRI
-750 FLLNDRLMD
+750 
-759 GYTDWLSN
+759 
-767 EFVPPNQEYRNMI
+767 
-780 LEKQINAYSKEA
+780 
-792 FEEYLKAETPP
+792 
-803 PTANAA
+803 
-809 QAAPGALNMQEET
+809 
-822 TAQGQKTTAAQNAAP
+822 
-837 ANDNQTTG
+837 
-845 QRERPKG
+845 
-852 ANAVRGFS
+852 RGFS
-860 VNIATDEAMNEDLR
+860 ENVATDEAMNEDLR

-893 AKANAIYAEGFESAR
+893 AKANAIYAEGFDSAR
-908 NKLQQAIGAAKNGGS
+908 SKLQQAIGAAKNGQK

-932 RMVANELAKSDLK
+932 RMVANELAKTDLK

-981 MDTIA
+981 METIT

-995 VAEKYPRKAEKWEAA
+995 VAEQYPRKAAKWEAA

-1066 TQIKNAASNIPMMGM
+1066 TQIKNIAANIPMMGM

-1109 TSNVSGAKKEL
+1109 TSYVSDAKKEL

-1175 STRQLTYE
+1175 STRELTYE
-1183 LLETGDAPFVKS
+1183 LLEMGDAPFVKS

-1282 FKALGS
+1282 FKALVS

-1341 NGWQPYSFRG
+1341 NGWQAYSRRG

-1452 RSTYTGADVIDDTKA
+1452 RSTYTGGDVIEDTKA

-1562 QKIQGNKYYELASK
+1562 QKIQGSKYYELASK

-1605 AKRDFFKDKD
+1605 AKRDFFKGKD

-1657 DKFLKVYDQL
+1657 DKFLEVYDQL
-1667 TAGTKRMLENSSATA
+1667 TAGTKRMLENASATA

-1696 RAKEWNTVY
+1696 RAKEWNSVY

-1802 INSLDLSGEEKIKA
+1802 INSLDLTGEEKIKA

>member
-31 KQNGSQNSGSAVMS
+31 KQNGPQNSGGAVMS

-67 VSNSPSTAGLADMF
+67 VDNSSF
-81 TPFGATKAAWAA
+81 TSKSGKFDASAAA
-93 PQQTQRAKLQKELDR
+93 PTADHTQQRAKLQKELDR

-158 LGNAKLATQQGLTQA
+158 LGNVKLATQQGLTQA

-212 DPWITRYNKRGAEV
+212 DPWITRYNKRGTEV
-226 LAQNDAIAQQ
+226 LAQNDAIAQR

-261 VLAFATGGAI
+261 VLAFATGGASTG
-271 AGGQATRAGLETASA
+271 AQATRAGLETASA

-307 MKSPAWLSAFAQ
+307 MKSPAWMSAFAQ
-319 TAGGSYE
+319 SAGGSYE

-437 GLIVGGVLGGGQT
+437 GLIVGGILGGGQT

-461 QNANGAQD
+461 QNANGAQT
-469 AQEMQSAAGDISAP
+469 AQETQNAEGDISAP
-483 PAQANAD
+483 PTQENAD
-490 TGASARLNSDV
+490 TDASARLNSDV
-501 QTDVGLQNAEGIKK
+501 QTDVDSQNAEGIKK
-515 AASEAANADIA
+515 AAPKAANADIA

-532 NAEVST
+532 NTEAST
-538 PDMIPAAQTEDAE
+538 PDMIPAAQTEETE

-563 AAKAAQNAQRA
+563 AAKA
-574 TPQAETP
+574 
-581 PATANATQT
+581 
-590 ASDELNLRD
+590 
-599 EGNVSSSD
+599 
-607 YDTQRLESLM
+607 ES
-617 FSEAPQ
+617 Q
-623 EAVHNTDSFD
+623 
-633 AVTAN
+633 
-638 DDFQNRD
+638 
-645 FNDVG
+645 
-650 NRKIKAYM
+650 
-658 YENPEVKP
+658 
-666 FFQFEAEAMLSDL
+666 
-679 KNSVKGER
+679 
-687 FYNSQLAYD
+687 
-696 SGSEYGWTGN
+696 
-706 KRLVSDDIAVL
+706 
-717 LDYGYSYEEIEKG
+717 
-730 LKAIIED
+730 
-737 DGRENNACSKRIE
+737 GRRI
-750 FLLNDRLMD
+750 
-759 GYTDWLSN
+759 
-767 EFVPPNQEYRNMI
+767 
-780 LEKQINAYSKEA
+780 
-792 FEEYLKAETPP
+792 
-803 PTANAA
+803 
-809 QAAPGALNMQEET
+809 
-822 TAQGQKTTAAQNAAP
+822 
-837 ANDNQTTG
+837 
-845 QRERPKG
+845 
-852 ANAVRGFS
+852 RGFS
-860 VNIATDEAMNEDLR
+860 ENVATDEAMNEALR

-893 AKANAIYAEGFESAR
+893 AKANAIYAEGFDSAR
-908 NKLQQAIGAAKNGGS
+908 SKLQQAIGAAKNGQMLS
-923 LAPEMLPLG
+923 PEMLPLG
-932 RMVANELAKSDLK
+932 RMVANELAKTDLK

-973 TGASPLDV
+973 TGASPLDA
-981 MDTIA
+981 METIA

-995 VAEKYPRKAEKWEAA
+995 VAEKYPRKAAKWEAV

-1066 TQIKNAASNIPMMGM
+1066 TQIKNVAANIPMIGM

-1109 TSNVSGAKKEL
+1109 TSNVSDAKKEL

-1131 IKGQSNKWDMRQDIN
+1131 IKGKSNKWDMRQDIN

-1212 RADVTQAAIDFA
+1212 RADVTQTAIDFA

-1269 IMQLTLDYSPLGF
+1269 IMKLTLDYSPLGF

-1299 IDMISKATTGSALM
+1299 IDLISKATTGSALM

-1341 NGWQPYSFRG
+1341 NGWQAYSLRG

-1424 LEEIITGGATQFMPG
+1424 LEEIITGGATQFLPG

-1452 RSTYTGADVIDDTKA
+1452 RSTYTGGDVIDDTKA

-1562 QKIQGNKYYELASK
+1562 QKIQGSKYYELASK

-1605 AKRDFFKDKD
+1605 AKRDFFKGKD

-1621 DKYDSIYESGTKNA
+1621 DKYDSIYESGVKNA

-1657 DKFLKVYDQL
+1657 DNFLKVYDQL

-1802 INSLDLSGEEKIKA
+1802 INSLDLTGEEKIKA
-1816 LSVYYPPNDD
+1816 LSVYYPPNDN

-1852 MKIIAG
+1852 MKIIAD
-1858 ADGTS
+1858 ADSTS